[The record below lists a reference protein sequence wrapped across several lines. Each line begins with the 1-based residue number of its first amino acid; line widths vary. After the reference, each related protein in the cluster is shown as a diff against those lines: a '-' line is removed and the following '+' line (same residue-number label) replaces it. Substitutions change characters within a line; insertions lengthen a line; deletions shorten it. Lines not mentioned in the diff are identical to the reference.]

1 MKKFKKRTLVVC
13 LITALILPSLQ
24 ISLSAHAETINEDN
38 ENKTDDVMEHLQDAA
53 EQDGTLTYDEDQ
65 VIWIRGNEDLKELA
79 NNCTRDIWS
88 QDKVVILDTD
98 LDFTSEGVTLIPT
111 FGGIFLGQGHT
122 IRGFAIEGT
131 SNNIGFFRYIQETGQ
146 VWNLNIQMDAT
157 AGTGHSGIG
166 ILAGQNKG
174 LISGC
179 NVNGKM
185 NVNNDAGL
193 LVGINEVSGIIEDST
208 ANGMVSGNHRIG
220 GLVGT
225 NKGGITNCTN
235 NALVN
240 TNAKDNKI
248 DIQSLTVQE
257 ILSTENAAS
266 VTDIGGIAGSNEG
279 VILYSNNN
287 GSVGYQHVGY
297 NIGGIAGSQTGF
309 IMSCEN
315 HGRLNGRKDVGGI
328 AGQMEP
334 SSQMQYEED
343 TMEKLSREFPKLHDL
358 VTKLDN
364 DASDMSASLS
374 DQINVLLDAVAGAQN
389 AVDNIMSDISG
400 DFDNM
405 SNSLSISGL
414 NSPRP
419 VSLDF
424 LDKLPTWSPGASPT
438 ESPSTTPSTAPSTTP
453 TGTPTSTPTPTP
465 SGTTTEGNENNTGA
479 STGEGTGTGGGNVG
493 TNRIGNNEGN
503 GQTPTQN
510 PTGEQSGT
518 EDSAQA
524 SGRNSA
530 EGEKGARTAI
540 QDLRTSEEEIAYQIP
555 YRLSEPV
562 PGITETKN
570 LSQDDADPADDTN
583 NDTKGDTKDDSKGDT
598 KDDTNK
604 DPKDDTKD
612 DGDSLDNL
620 PSLPLVPTPSGGYDF
635 SSFNIWDQ
643 IDREALEK
651 EINDAQ
657 KAAYENANRAI
668 SDTESEIRNRA
679 DRAKVRVESARTSL
693 SSSFT
698 KIIDQT
704 RTLNNMAD
712 DYNQLLLDDL
722 QAINDEVQVI
732 TNIITDTDTP
742 DTDEIFMDVSDDDT
756 VKDTEGKVLS
766 CTNYGKICGDLNVG
780 GIAGTM
786 SRENNLDPEDDL
798 NLSSD
803 NATLNVRYKERIVI
817 RECYNSGK
825 VEGKKECAGG
835 IVGEMTLG
843 SIISSMNTGSIS
855 GDEDKVGGIAGE
867 SKGTIRKSSSKCAL
881 SGDNQI
887 GGIAGKG
894 KTITDCYSMI
904 EIQEGNYYLGSIAGQ
919 IDDSGTVE
927 NNYFVEGCPPG
938 IDGISLEGEA
948 QPASYDEFL
957 ELPDI
962 PDSFRSIHLTFMADD
977 SQVDRITINYGESF
991 DIARLPEVPEK
1002 DGYSGVW
1009 EDFSQ
1014 ENITFDQTIEAVYTE
1029 YITTLEANLDGTKL
1043 PKLLAEG
1050 TFDTDDSLEIKKVEL
1065 YPEDAET
1072 RAESYQVR
1080 LETSDIGKHLY
1091 RFLPDASL
1099 EMENPSIEIYRDKAF
1114 VQIDTEQDG
1123 SYLVFEC
1130 EDDAFTFTCVDRP
1143 AEPVPVALIAILAG
1157 ICLVVVFVLII
1168 GIHGRKKK
1176 KKAAR
1181 TA

>member
-13 LITALILPSLQ
+13 LIAALVLPSLRVT
-24 ISLSAHAETINEDN
+24 LSARAEAVNEDN
-38 ENKTDDVMEHLQDAA
+38 DNGTDEVMEHLQDAQ

-65 VIWIRGNEDLKELA
+65 VIWIRSNEDLKELA
-79 NNCTRDIWS
+79 KNCTLDTWS
-88 QDKVVILDTD
+88 RDKVVILDAD
-98 LDFTSEGVTLIPT
+98 LDFTSEGITLIPT

-122 IRGFAIEGT
+122 IKGFVIEGT

-179 NVNGKM
+179 SVNGTM

-208 ANGMVSGNHRIG
+208 VDGMVSGNHRIG

-225 NKGGITNCTN
+225 NKGGITGCTN

-248 DIQSLTVQE
+248 DIQSLTLEE

-279 VILYSNNN
+279 VILYSTNN

-334 SSQMQYEED
+334 SSRMEYEED
-343 TMEKLSREFPKLHDL
+343 TMEKLSREFPVLHDL
-358 VTKLDN
+358 VTKMDN
-364 DASDMSASLS
+364 DASDMSSALS
-374 DQINVLLDAVAGAQN
+374 AQIDELLNAVEGAQN
-389 AVDNIMSDISG
+389 AVNNIMSDVSSSYG
-400 DFDNM
+400 DLA
-405 SNSLSISGL
+405 NSFSITEL
-414 NSPRP
+414 KSPDP
-419 VSLDF
+419 VSLEF
-424 LDKLPTWSPGASPT
+424 MKNLPSPSISIRPTETPSPT
-438 ESPSTTPSTAPSTTP
+438 ATPTPSTPA
-453 TGTPTSTPTPTP
+453 STPTPSKNP
-465 SGTTTEGNENNTGA
+465 E
-479 STGEGTGTGGGNVG
+479 GEGSGAGETGNGGSEAGESGAGETGTGESGGTG
-493 TNRIGNNEGN
+493 SGN
-503 GQTPTQN
+503 G
-510 PTGEQSGT
+510 GESGIGGT
-518 EDSAQA
+518 EGQ
-524 SGRNSA
+524 
-530 EGEKGARTAI
+530 TI
-540 QDLRTSEEEIAYQIP
+540 TYQIP
-555 YRLSEPV
+555 HRLSEPSQNV
-562 PGITETKN
+562 PETGN
-570 LSQDDADPADDTN
+570 VTQPQENQDDN
-583 NDTKGDTKDDSKGDT
+583 N
-598 KDDTNK
+598 N
-604 DPKDDTKD
+604 
-612 DGDSLDNL
+612 NNNNNNNEF
-620 PSLPLVPTPSGGYDF
+620 PSLPAIPTPSGGYDF
-635 SSFNIWDQ
+635 PTYNFWDQ
-643 IDREALEK
+643 IDWDAVEN
-651 EINDAQ
+651 EINETQQ
-657 KAAYENANRAI
+657 KAYENANQVI
-668 SDTESEIRNRA
+668 SDAEGEVRNQA
-679 DRAKVRVESARTSL
+679 DRVRIRVESARNSL

-698 KIIDQT
+698 NILDQT
-704 RTLNNMAD
+704 RTLNHMSD

-722 QAINDEVQVI
+722 QAINDEIQVI

-742 DTDEIFMDVSDDDT
+742 ETDEIFMDVSDDDT

-766 CTNYGKICGDLNVG
+766 CTNYGKISGDLNVG

-803 NATLNVRYKERIVI
+803 NTTLNVKYKERIVI
-817 RECYNSGK
+817 RECLNSGK

-843 SIISSMNTGSIS
+843 SIISSMNTGSVS
-855 GDEDKVGGIAGE
+855 SDEDKVGGIAGE
-867 SKGTIRKSSSKCAL
+867 SMGTIRQSSAKCAL

-887 GGIAGKG
+887 GGIAGNG
-894 KTITDCYSMI
+894 KTITDCYSMV
-904 EIQEGNYYLGSIAGQ
+904 EIQDGTYYLGSIAGQ

-938 IDGISLEGEA
+938 IDGISLAGEA
-948 QPASYDEFL
+948 QPVSYDEFL
-957 ELPDI
+957 ELPDM
-962 PDSFRSIHLTFMADD
+962 PDAFRSIHLTFMADD

-991 DIARLPEVPEK
+991 DITKLPEVPQK

-1029 YITTLEANLDGTKL
+1029 YITTLEAELDGAKL

-1050 TFDTDDSLEIKKVEL
+1050 TFDTDDTLEIKKVEL

-1072 RAESYQVR
+1072 KAESYQVR

-1099 EMENPSIEIYRDKAF
+1099 EMENPSIEIYKDKTF
-1114 VQIDTEQDG
+1114 VPVETEQDG
-1123 SYLVFEC
+1123 RYLVFEC
-1130 EDDAFTFTCVDRP
+1130 EEGTFTFTCVDRP
-1143 AEPVPVALIAILAG
+1143 EEPVPVVLIAILAG
-1157 ICLVVVFVLII
+1157 VCLVVIFVLII

-1176 KKAAR
+1176 KKAV
-1181 TA
+1181 

>member
-53 EQDGTLTYDEDQ
+53 EQDGALTYDEDQ

-131 SNNIGFFRYIQETGQ
+131 SNNIGLFRYIQETGQ

-179 NVNGKM
+179 SVNGKM

-208 ANGMVSGNHRIG
+208 ANGIVSGNHRIG

-424 LDKLPTWSPGASPT
+424 LDKLPTWSPDASPT
-438 ESPSTTPSTAPSTTP
+438 ESPGTTP
-453 TGTPTSTPTPTP
+453 TPTPDATPAGTPTSTPTPTP
-465 SGTTTEGNENNTGA
+465 TPSTSTEGG
-479 STGEGTGTGGGNVG
+479 
-493 TNRIGNNEGN
+493 
-503 GQTPTQN
+503 
-510 PTGEQSGT
+510 
-518 EDSAQA
+518 
-524 SGRNSA
+524 
-530 EGEKGARTAI
+530 KGARTAI

-583 NDTKGDTKDDSKGDT
+583 NDTKGDSKGDT

-612 DGDSLDNL
+612 DGNSLDNL

-766 CTNYGKICGDLNVG
+766 CTNFGKICGDLNVG

-948 QPASYDEFL
+948 QPVSYDEFL

-1157 ICLVVVFVLII
+1157 ICLVVIFVLII

>member
-53 EQDGTLTYDEDQ
+53 EQDGALTYDEDQ

-131 SNNIGFFRYIQETGQ
+131 SNNIGLFRYIQETGQ

-179 NVNGKM
+179 SVNGKM

-266 VTDIGGIAGSNEG
+266 VTDIGGIAGSNQG

-364 DASDMSASLS
+364 DASNMSASLS

-438 ESPSTTPSTAPSTTP
+438 ESPGTTP
-453 TGTPTSTPTPTP
+453 TPTPDATPAGTPTSTPTPTP
-465 SGTTTEGNENNTGA
+465 TPSTSTEGG
-479 STGEGTGTGGGNVG
+479 
-493 TNRIGNNEGN
+493 
-503 GQTPTQN
+503 
-510 PTGEQSGT
+510 
-518 EDSAQA
+518 
-524 SGRNSA
+524 
-530 EGEKGARTAI
+530 KGARTAI

-583 NDTKGDTKDDSKGDT
+583 KDTKGDTKDDSKGDT

-604 DPKDDTKD
+604 DSKDDTKD

-948 QPASYDEFL
+948 QPVSYDEFL

>member
-13 LITALILPSLQ
+13 LITALILPSLRVT
-24 ISLSAHAETINEDN
+24 LSAHAETINEDN

-131 SNNIGFFRYIQETGQ
+131 SNNIGLFRYIQETGQ

-179 NVNGKM
+179 SVNGKM

-266 VTDIGGIAGSNEG
+266 VTDIGGIAGSNQG

-424 LDKLPTWSPGASPT
+424 LDKLPTWSPDASPT
-438 ESPSTTPSTAPSTTP
+438 ESPGTTP
-453 TGTPTSTPTPTP
+453 TPTPDATPAGTPTSTPTP
-465 SGTTTEGNENNTGA
+465 
-479 STGEGTGTGGGNVG
+479 
-493 TNRIGNNEGN
+493 
-503 GQTPTQN
+503 
-510 PTGEQSGT
+510 
-518 EDSAQA
+518 
-524 SGRNSA
+524 
-530 EGEKGARTAI
+530 EGEGARTVV
-540 QDLRTSEEEIAYQIP
+540 QDLRTSEEEITYQIP
-555 YRLSEPV
+555 HRLSGVQNTTETGTLEQGENSNQPAAQEGEGETATTTSPSSTVSPSRIPV
-562 PGITETKN
+562 PSWLAT
-570 LSQDDADPADDTN
+570 A
-583 NDTKGDTKDDSKGDT
+583 
-598 KDDTNK
+598 
-604 DPKDDTKD
+604 
-612 DGDSLDNL
+612 
-620 PSLPLVPTPSGGYDF
+620 TPSGGYDF

-881 SGDNQI
+881 SGHNQI

-948 QPASYDEFL
+948 QPVSYDEFL

-1157 ICLVVVFVLII
+1157 ICLVVIFVLII

>member
-131 SNNIGFFRYIQETGQ
+131 SNNIGLFRYIQETGQ

-179 NVNGKM
+179 SVNGKM

-266 VTDIGGIAGSNEG
+266 VTDIGGIAGSNQG

-364 DASDMSASLS
+364 DASNMSASLS

-424 LDKLPTWSPGASPT
+424 LDKLPTWSPDASPT
-438 ESPSTTPSTAPSTTP
+438 ESPGTTP
-453 TGTPTSTPTPTP
+453 TPTPDATPAGTPTSTPTP
-465 SGTTTEGNENNTGA
+465 E
-479 STGEGTGTGGGNVG
+479 GEGTGTG
-493 TNRIGNNEGN
+493 EGN
-503 GQTPTQN
+503 SQTQTQK
-510 PTGEQSGT
+510 PIGGQSGN
-518 EDSAQA
+518 EDSTKA
-524 SGRNSA
+524 SSQNSA
-530 EGEKGARTAI
+530 EGGEGARTVV
-540 QDLRTSEEEIAYQIP
+540 QDLRTSEEEITYQIP
-555 YRLSEPV
+555 HRLSGVQNTTETGTLEQGENSNQPAAQEGEGETATTTSPSSTVSPSRIPV
-562 PGITETKN
+562 PSWLAT
-570 LSQDDADPADDTN
+570 AA
-583 NDTKGDTKDDSKGDT
+583 
-598 KDDTNK
+598 
-604 DPKDDTKD
+604 
-612 DGDSLDNL
+612 
-620 PSLPLVPTPSGGYDF
+620 PSGGYDF

-948 QPASYDEFL
+948 QPVSYDEFL

-1157 ICLVVVFVLII
+1157 ICLVVIFVLII

>member
-266 VTDIGGIAGSNEG
+266 VTDIGGIAGSNQG

-364 DASDMSASLS
+364 DASNMSASLS

-438 ESPSTTPSTAPSTTP
+438 ESPGTTPTPTPSTTP

-465 SGTTTEGNENNTGA
+465 TPSTSTEGNGNNAGTSTGE
-479 STGEGTGTGGGNVG
+479 GEGTGTG
-493 TNRIGNNEGN
+493 EGN

-510 PTGEQSGT
+510 PPGGQSGT
-518 EDSAQA
+518 EDSTQA
-524 SGRNSA
+524 SGQNSA
-530 EGEKGARTAI
+530 EGGEGARTVV
-540 QDLRTSEEEIAYQIP
+540 QDLRTSEEEITYQIP
-555 YRLSEPV
+555 HRLSGVQNTTETGTLEQGENSNQPAAQEGEGETATTTSPSSTVSPSRIPV
-562 PGITETKN
+562 PSWLAT
-570 LSQDDADPADDTN
+570 A
-583 NDTKGDTKDDSKGDT
+583 
-598 KDDTNK
+598 
-604 DPKDDTKD
+604 
-612 DGDSLDNL
+612 
-620 PSLPLVPTPSGGYDF
+620 TPSGGYDF

-817 RECYNSGK
+817 RECYNSGR

-867 SKGTIRKSSSKCAL
+867 SRGTIRKSSSKCAL

-1157 ICLVVVFVLII
+1157 ICLVVIFVLII

>member
-1 MKKFKKRTLVVC
+1 MKKFKKRTLVIC
-13 LITALILPSLQ
+13 LIAALVLPSLRVT
-24 ISLSAHAETINEDN
+24 LSVHAETVDENNDN
-38 ENKTDDVMEHLQDAA
+38 GTDEVMEHLQDAQ
-53 EQDGTLTYDEDQ
+53 EQEETLAYDEDQ
-65 VIWIRGNEDLKELA
+65 VIWIRSNEDFKELA
-79 NNCTRDIWS
+79 KNCTLDTWS
-88 QDKVVILDTD
+88 RDKVVILDVD
-98 LDFTSEGVTLIPT
+98 LDFTSEGITLIPT
-111 FGGIFLGQGHT
+111 FGGTFLGQGH
-122 IRGFAIEGT
+122 IIKGFVIEGN
-131 SNNIGFFRYIQETGQ
+131 SNNIGLFRYIQETGQ

-157 AGTGHSGIG
+157 AGTGQSGMG

-179 NVNGKM
+179 SVNGTI

-193 LVGINEVSGIIEDST
+193 LVGINDVSGIIEDCT
-208 ANGMVSGNHRIG
+208 VNGMASGNHRVG

-225 NKGGITNCTN
+225 NKGGITDCTN

-248 DIQSLTVQE
+248 DIQSLTLEE

-279 VILYSNNN
+279 VILYSINN

-334 SSQMQYEED
+334 SSRMEYEED

-374 DQINVLLDAVAGAQN
+374 DQINVLLDAVEGAQN
-389 AVDNIMSDISG
+389 AVDNIMSDISS

-405 SNSLSISGL
+405 SNSLSITELS
-414 NSPRP
+414 SPKP

-424 LDKLPTWSPGASPT
+424 LDKLPTWSPSASPT
-438 ESPSTTPSTAPSTTP
+438 ESPSTTP

-465 SGTTTEGNENNTGA
+465 SGTTKEGNKNNTGA
-479 STGEGTGTGGGNVG
+479 STGEGTGTGGGNVE
-493 TNRIGNNEGN
+493 TNGNGN

-510 PTGEQSGT
+510 PTGGQSGN
-518 EDSAQA
+518 EDSTQA
-524 SGRNSA
+524 SGQNSA
-530 EGEKGARTAI
+530 EEGARTAI
-540 QDLRTSEEEIAYQIP
+540 QDLRNSEEEIAYQIP
-555 YRLSEPV
+555 YRLSEPAM
-562 PGITETKN
+562 GTTETKN

-583 NDTKGDTKDDSKGDT
+583 NDTKGDTKDDTKGDA

-612 DGDSLDNL
+612 DGDSSDDHPNL
-620 PSLPLVPTPSGGYDF
+620 PLIPTPSGGYDF

-657 KAAYENANRAI
+657 KATYENANRAI
-668 SDTESEIRNRA
+668 SDTEGEIRNRA
-679 DRAKVRVESARTSL
+679 DRAKVRVDSARISL

-698 KIIDQT
+698 KILDQT

-712 DYNQLLLDDL
+712 DHNQLLLDDL

-742 DTDEIFMDVSDDDT
+742 ETDEIFMDVSDDDT

-766 CTNYGKICGDLNVG
+766 CTNYGKISGDLNVG

-803 NATLNVRYKERIVI
+803 NTTLNVRYKERIVI
-817 RECYNSGK
+817 RECFNSGK
-825 VEGKKECAGG
+825 VEGKKECVGG

-843 SIISSMNTGSIS
+843 SIISGMNTGSVS
-855 GDEDKVGGIAGE
+855 SDEDKVGGIAGE
-867 SKGTIRKSSSKCAL
+867 SMGTIRQSSSKCAL

-887 GGIAGKG
+887 GGIAGNG
-894 KTITDCYSMI
+894 KTITDCYSMV
-904 EIQEGNYYLGSIAGQ
+904 EIQEGTYYLGSIAGQ

-927 NNYFVEGCPPG
+927 NNYFVEGCAPG
-938 IDGISLEGEA
+938 IDGISLADEA
-948 QPASYDEFL
+948 QPVSYDEFL

-991 DIARLPEVPEK
+991 DVTKLPEVPQK

-1009 EDFSQ
+1009 EEFSQ

-1029 YITTLEANLDGTKL
+1029 YITTLEADLDGAKL
-1043 PKLLAEG
+1043 PRLLAEG
-1050 TFDTDDSLEIKKVEL
+1050 TFDTDDTLEIKKVEL
-1065 YPEDAET
+1065 YPEDAQT

-1080 LETSDIGKHLY
+1080 LQTSDMGTHLY

-1099 EMENPSIEIYRDKAF
+1099 EMENPSIEVYRDKAF
-1114 VQIDTEQDG
+1114 VPVETGQDG
-1123 SYLVFEC
+1123 SYLVFEY

-1143 AEPVPVALIAILAG
+1143 TEPVPVVLIAVIAG
-1157 ICLVVVFVLII
+1157 VCLVVIFILII

-1176 KKAAR
+1176 KKAA
-1181 TA
+1181 

>member
-131 SNNIGFFRYIQETGQ
+131 SNNIGLFRYIQETGQ

-179 NVNGKM
+179 SVNGKM

-266 VTDIGGIAGSNEG
+266 VTDIGGIAGSNQG

-364 DASDMSASLS
+364 DASNMSASLS

-424 LDKLPTWSPGASPT
+424 LDKLPTWSPDASPT
-438 ESPSTTPSTAPSTTP
+438 ESPGTTP
-453 TGTPTSTPTPTP
+453 TPTPDATPAGTPTSTPTP
-465 SGTTTEGNENNTGA
+465 
-479 STGEGTGTGGGNVG
+479 
-493 TNRIGNNEGN
+493 
-503 GQTPTQN
+503 
-510 PTGEQSGT
+510 
-518 EDSAQA
+518 
-524 SGRNSA
+524 
-530 EGEKGARTAI
+530 EGEGARTVV
-540 QDLRTSEEEIAYQIP
+540 QDLRTSEEEITYQIP
-555 YRLSEPV
+555 HRLSGVQNTTETGTLEQGENSNQPAAQEGEGETATTTSPSSTVSPSRIPV
-562 PGITETKN
+562 PSWLAT
-570 LSQDDADPADDTN
+570 A
-583 NDTKGDTKDDSKGDT
+583 
-598 KDDTNK
+598 
-604 DPKDDTKD
+604 
-612 DGDSLDNL
+612 
-620 PSLPLVPTPSGGYDF
+620 TPSGGYDF

-948 QPASYDEFL
+948 QPVSYDEFL

-1157 ICLVVVFVLII
+1157 ICLVVIFVLII

>member
-13 LITALILPSLQ
+13 LIAALVLPSLRVT
-24 ISLSAHAETINEDN
+24 LSAHAETINEDN
-38 ENKTDDVMEHLQDAA
+38 ENGTDEVMEHLQDAQ
-53 EQDGTLTYDEDQ
+53 EQDETLTYDEDQ
-65 VIWIRGNEDLKELA
+65 VIRISSNEDLKELA
-79 NNCTRDIWS
+79 KNCTLDTWS
-88 QDKVVILDTD
+88 RDKVVILDAD
-98 LDFTSEGVTLIPT
+98 LDFTSEGITLIPT

-122 IRGFAIEGT
+122 IKGFVIEGT

-174 LISGC
+174 LVSGC
-179 NVNGKM
+179 SVNGTM

-208 ANGMVSGNHRIG
+208 VGGMVSGNHRIG

-225 NKGGITNCTN
+225 NKGGITGCTN

-248 DIQSLTVQE
+248 DIQSLTLEE

-279 VILYSNNN
+279 VILYSTNN

-334 SSQMQYEED
+334 SSRMEYEED
-343 TMEKLSREFPKLHDL
+343 TMEKLSREFPVLHDL
-358 VTKLDN
+358 VTKMDN
-364 DASDMSASLS
+364 DASDMSSALS
-374 DQINVLLDAVAGAQN
+374 DQINVLLDAVEGAQN
-389 AVDNIMSDISG
+389 AVDNIMSDISSDFG
-400 DFDNM
+400 DM
-405 SNSLSISGL
+405 SNSLSVTELS
-414 NSPRP
+414 SPRP

-424 LDKLPTWSPGASPT
+424 LDNIPTWSPSASPT
-438 ESPSTTPSTAPSTTP
+438 ESPSTTPSATPSTTP
-453 TGTPTSTPTPTP
+453 TETSTPTPTSDS
-465 SGTTTEGNENNTGA
+465 SGTTTGEGQNNTGTNTGNEQGEGSEPA
-479 STGEGTGTGGGNVG
+479 ATPEQNPNGGENSTGNSTEGG
-493 TNRIGNNEGN
+493 EG
-503 GQTPTQN
+503 
-510 PTGEQSGT
+510 
-518 EDSAQA
+518 AKA
-524 SGRNSA
+524 
-530 EGEKGARTAI
+530 AI
-540 QDLRTSEEEIAYQIP
+540 KDLRTSEEEITYQIP
-555 YRLSEPV
+555 RRLSEPI
-562 PGITETKN
+562 PGTTETKS
-570 LSQDDADPADDTN
+570 LSQDDADQSGVTEPADASNDDSQ
-583 NDTKGDTKDDSKGDT
+583 NDT
-598 KDDTNK
+598 
-604 DPKDDTKD
+604 KDDTKD
-612 DGDSLDNL
+612 DGDSSDNL

-657 KAAYENANRAI
+657 KAAYENANRTI
-668 SDTESEIRNRA
+668 SDTEGEIRNRA
-679 DRAKVRVESARTSL
+679 DRAKVRVDSARISL

-698 KIIDQT
+698 KILDQT

-712 DYNQLLLDDL
+712 DHNQLLLDDL

-742 DTDEIFMDVSDDDT
+742 ETDEIFMDVSDDDT

-766 CTNYGKICGDLNVG
+766 CTNYGKISGDLNVG

-803 NATLNVRYKERIVI
+803 NTTLNVRYKERIVI
-817 RECYNSGK
+817 RECFNSGK

-843 SIISSMNTGSIS
+843 SIISSMNTGSVS
-855 GDEDKVGGIAGE
+855 SDEDKVGGIAGE
-867 SKGTIRKSSSKCAL
+867 SMGTIRQSSSKCAL

-887 GGIAGKG
+887 GGIAGNG
-894 KTITDCYSMI
+894 KTITDCYSMV
-904 EIQEGNYYLGSIAGQ
+904 EIQEGTYYLGSIAGQ

-927 NNYFVEGCPPG
+927 NNYFVEGCAPG
-938 IDGISLEGEA
+938 IDGISLAGEA
-948 QPASYDEFL
+948 QPVSYDEFL

-991 DIARLPEVPEK
+991 DVTKLPEVPQK

-1009 EDFSQ
+1009 EEFSQ

-1029 YITTLEANLDGTKL
+1029 YITTLEADLDGAKL
-1043 PKLLAEG
+1043 PRLLAEG
-1050 TFDTDDSLEIKKVEL
+1050 TFDTDDTLEIKKVEL
-1065 YPEDAET
+1065 YPEDAQT

-1080 LETSDIGKHLY
+1080 LQTSDMGTHLY

-1114 VQIDTEQDG
+1114 VPVETGQDG
-1123 SYLVFEC
+1123 SYLVFEY

-1143 AEPVPVALIAILAG
+1143 TEPVPVVLIAVIAG
-1157 ICLVVVFVLII
+1157 VCLVVIFIIII

-1176 KKAAR
+1176 KKAA
-1181 TA
+1181 

>member
-13 LITALILPSLQ
+13 LIAALILPSLRVT
-24 ISLSAHAETINEDN
+24 LSAHAETINEDN
-38 ENKTDDVMEHLQDAA
+38 ENGTDEVMEHLQDASQ
-53 EQDGTLTYDEDQ
+53 QDGTLTYDEDQ
-65 VIWIRGNEDLKELA
+65 VIWIRSNEDLKELA
-79 NNCTRDIWS
+79 KNCTLDVWS
-88 QDKVVILDTD
+88 QDKVVILDAD
-98 LDFTSEGVTLIPT
+98 LDFTSEGITLIPT

-122 IRGFAIEGT
+122 IKGFVIEGT
-131 SNNIGFFRYIQETGQ
+131 SNNIGFFRYIQENGQ

-179 NVNGKM
+179 SVNGTM

-208 ANGMVSGNHRIG
+208 VDGMVSGNHRIG

-225 NKGGITNCTN
+225 NKGGITGCTN

-248 DIQSLTVQE
+248 DIQSLTVEE

-279 VILYSNNN
+279 VILYSSNN
-287 GSVGYQHVGY
+287 GNVGYQHVGY

-309 IMSCEN
+309 IMGCEN

-334 SSQMQYEED
+334 SSQMEYEED
-343 TMEKLSREFPKLHDL
+343 TMEKLSNEFPKLHDL

-374 DQINVLLDAVAGAQN
+374 DQINVLLDAVEGAQN
-389 AVDNIMSDISG
+389 AVDNIMSDISS
-400 DFDNM
+400 DFNDM
-405 SNSLSISGL
+405 SNSLSITGL
-414 NSPRP
+414 SSPRP

-424 LDKLPTWSPGASPT
+424 LDKLPTWSPSASPT
-438 ESPSTTPSTAPSTTP
+438 ESPSATPSTTPSTTP
-453 TGTPTSTPTPTP
+453 TETPTSTPTPTP
-465 SGTTTEGNENNTGA
+465 SGTTTGEDQNNTGTN
-479 STGEGTGTGGGNVG
+479 TGGSEGTGSGGGNTG
-493 TNRIGNNEGN
+493 TNESGNSEGN
-503 GQTPTQN
+503 VTPAQN
-510 PTGEQSGT
+510 PTGGQSGT
-518 EDSAQA
+518 ENSTQT
-524 SGRNSA
+524 SSNSA
-530 EGEKGARTAI
+530 EGEEGARTVI
-540 QDLRTSEEEIAYQIP
+540 RDLRTSEEEITYQVP
-555 YRLSEPV
+555 HRLSEV
-562 PGITETKN
+562 QNTTETGMLEQGEN
-570 LSQDDADPADDTN
+570 SNQPAVQEGEGETA
-583 NDTKGDTKDDSKGDT
+583 TTTS
-598 KDDTNK
+598 
-604 DPKDDTKD
+604 P
-612 DGDSLDNL
+612 S
-620 PSLPLVPTPSGGYDF
+620 PSLSPSRIPIPSWLATATPSGGYDF
-635 SSFNIWDQ
+635 PSYDIWDQ

-657 KAAYENANRAI
+657 QAAYENANRAI

-679 DRAKVRVESARTSL
+679 DRAKVRVESARNSL

-698 KIIDQT
+698 KILDQT

-722 QAINDEVQVI
+722 QAINDEIQVI

-766 CTNYGKICGDLNVG
+766 CTNYGKINGDLNVG

-803 NATLNVRYKERIVI
+803 NTTLNVKYKERIVI
-817 RECYNSGK
+817 RECLNSGK

-855 GDEDKVGGIAGE
+855 SDEDKVGGIAGE
-867 SKGTIRKSSSKCAL
+867 SMGTIRQSSAKCAL

-887 GGIAGKG
+887 GGIAGNG
-894 KTITDCYSMI
+894 KTITDCYSMV
-904 EIQEGNYYLGSIAGQ
+904 EIQDGTYYLGSIAGQ

-938 IDGISLEGEA
+938 IDGISLAGEA
-948 QPASYDEFL
+948 QPVSYDEFL

-962 PDSFRSIHLTFMADD
+962 PDAFRSIHLTFMADD

-991 DIARLPEVPEK
+991 DITKLPEVPEK

-1029 YITTLEANLDGTKL
+1029 YITTLEAELDGEKL
-1043 PKLLAEG
+1043 PKLLVEG

-1072 RAESYQVR
+1072 KAESYQVR

-1091 RFLPDASL
+1091 RFLPDDSL
-1099 EMENPSIEIYRDKAF
+1099 EMANPSIEIYKDNAF
-1114 VQIDTEQDG
+1114 VPVEMEQDG

-1130 EDDAFTFTCVDRP
+1130 EDDVFTFTCVDRP
-1143 AEPVPVALIAILAG
+1143 EAPVPIVLIAVLAG
-1157 ICLVVVFVLII
+1157 VCLVVIFVLII

-1176 KKAAR
+1176 KKAAK
-1181 TA
+1181 AA

>member
-13 LITALILPSLQ
+13 LIAALILPSLRVT
-24 ISLSAHAETINEDN
+24 LSARAEAVNEDN
-38 ENKTDDVMEHLQDAA
+38 DNGTDEVMEHLQDAQ

-65 VIWIRGNEDLKELA
+65 VIWVRSNEDLKELA
-79 NNCTRDIWS
+79 KNCTLDTWS
-88 QDKVVILDTD
+88 RDKVVILDAD
-98 LDFTSEGVTLIPT
+98 LDFTSEGITLIPT

-122 IRGFAIEGT
+122 IKGFAIEGT

-174 LISGC
+174 LVSGC
-179 NVNGKM
+179 SVNGTM

-208 ANGMVSGNHRIG
+208 VGGMVSGNHRIG

-225 NKGGITNCTN
+225 NKGGITGCTN

-248 DIQSLTVQE
+248 DIQSLTLEE

-279 VILYSNNN
+279 VILYSTNN

-334 SSQMQYEED
+334 SSRMEYEED
-343 TMEKLSREFPKLHDL
+343 TMEKLSREFPVLHDL
-358 VTKLDN
+358 VTKMDN
-364 DASDMSASLS
+364 DASDMSSALS
-374 DQINVLLDAVAGAQN
+374 DQINVLLDAVEGAQN
-389 AVDNIMSDISG
+389 AVDNIMSDISSDFG
-400 DFDNM
+400 DM
-405 SNSLSISGL
+405 SNSLSVTELS
-414 NSPRP
+414 SPRP

-424 LDKLPTWSPGASPT
+424 LDNIPTWSPSASPT
-438 ESPSTTPSTAPSTTP
+438 ESPSTTPSATPSTTP
-453 TGTPTSTPTPTP
+453 TETSTPTPTSDS
-465 SGTTTEGNENNTGA
+465 SGTTTGEGQNNTGTNTGNEQGEGSEPA
-479 STGEGTGTGGGNVG
+479 ATPEQNPNGGENSTGNSTEGG
-493 TNRIGNNEGN
+493 EG
-503 GQTPTQN
+503 
-510 PTGEQSGT
+510 
-518 EDSAQA
+518 AKA
-524 SGRNSA
+524 
-530 EGEKGARTAI
+530 AI
-540 QDLRTSEEEIAYQIP
+540 KDLRTSEEEITYQIP
-555 YRLSEPV
+555 RRLSEPI
-562 PGITETKN
+562 PGTTETKS
-570 LSQDDADPADDTN
+570 LSQDDADQSGVTEPADASNDDSQ
-583 NDTKGDTKDDSKGDT
+583 NDT
-598 KDDTNK
+598 
-604 DPKDDTKD
+604 KDDTKD
-612 DGDSLDNL
+612 DGDSSDNL

-948 QPASYDEFL
+948 QPVSYDEFL

-1157 ICLVVVFVLII
+1157 ICLVVIFVLII

>member
-131 SNNIGFFRYIQETGQ
+131 SNNIGLFRYIQETGQ

-179 NVNGKM
+179 SVNGKM

-266 VTDIGGIAGSNEG
+266 VTDIGGIAGSNQG

-438 ESPSTTPSTAPSTTP
+438 ESPGTTP
-453 TGTPTSTPTPTP
+453 TPTPDATPAGTPTSTPTP
-465 SGTTTEGNENNTGA
+465 
-479 STGEGTGTGGGNVG
+479 
-493 TNRIGNNEGN
+493 
-503 GQTPTQN
+503 
-510 PTGEQSGT
+510 
-518 EDSAQA
+518 
-524 SGRNSA
+524 
-530 EGEKGARTAI
+530 EGEGARTVV
-540 QDLRTSEEEIAYQIP
+540 QDLRTSEEEITYQIP
-555 YRLSEPV
+555 HRLSGVQNTTETGTLEQGENSNQPAAQEGEGETATTTSPSSTVSPSRIPV
-562 PGITETKN
+562 PSWLAT
-570 LSQDDADPADDTN
+570 A
-583 NDTKGDTKDDSKGDT
+583 
-598 KDDTNK
+598 
-604 DPKDDTKD
+604 
-612 DGDSLDNL
+612 
-620 PSLPLVPTPSGGYDF
+620 TPSGGYDF

-948 QPASYDEFL
+948 QPVSYDEFL

-1157 ICLVVVFVLII
+1157 ICLVVIFVLII

>member
-1 MKKFKKRTLVVC
+1 MQKRKEVQKMKKFKKRTLVVC
-13 LITALILPSLQ
+13 LIAALVLPSLRVT
-24 ISLSAHAETINEDN
+24 LSAHAETLN
-38 ENKTDDVMEHLQDAA
+38 ENNENGTDEVMEHLQDAQ
-53 EQDGTLTYDEDQ
+53 EQDETLTYDEDQ
-65 VIWIRGNEDLKELA
+65 VIWIRSNEDLKELA
-79 NNCTRDIWS
+79 KSCTLDTWS
-88 QDKVVILDTD
+88 RDKVVILDAD
-98 LDFTSEGVTLIPT
+98 LDFTSEGITLIPT
-111 FGGIFLGQGHT
+111 FGGTFLGQGHT
-122 IRGFAIEGT
+122 IKGFVIEGN
-131 SNNIGFFRYIQETGQ
+131 SNNIGLFRYIQETGQ

-179 NVNGKM
+179 SVNGTM

-193 LVGINEVSGIIEDST
+193 LAGINEVSGIIEDCT
-208 ANGMVSGNHRIG
+208 VDGMVSGNHRVG

-225 NKGGITNCTN
+225 NKGGITGCTN

-248 DIQSLTVQE
+248 DIQSLTLEE

-279 VILYSNNN
+279 VILYSINN

-334 SSQMQYEED
+334 SSRMEYEED

-374 DQINVLLDAVAGAQN
+374 DQINVLLDAVEGAQN
-389 AVDNIMSDISG
+389 AVDNIMSDISSDFG
-400 DFDNM
+400 DM
-405 SNSLSISGL
+405 SNSLSITELS
-414 NSPRP
+414 SPKP

-424 LDKLPTWSPGASPT
+424 LDKIP
-438 ESPSTTPSTAPSTTP
+438 SPSPSADKDPDKDP
-453 TGTPTSTPTPTP
+453 GKDD
-465 SGTTTEGNENNTGA
+465 GD
-479 STGEGTGTGGGNVG
+479 GTGTGGDSSTGAD
-493 TNRIGNNEGN
+493 GN
-503 GQTPTQN
+503 GQGNGLAPVEK
-510 PTGEQSGT
+510 PDGS
-518 EDSAQA
+518 S
-524 SGRNSA
+524 S
-530 EGEKGARTAI
+530 KGAENVVK
-540 QDLRTSEEEIAYQIP
+540 DLRSQPEEIIYQVP
-555 YRLSEPV
+555 HRLSEPTL
-562 PGITETKN
+562 GTTETKN
-570 LSQDDADPADDTN
+570 LSQDDADPADDTKN
-583 NDTKGDTKDDSKGDT
+583 DTKDDSKDDS
-598 KDDTNK
+598 KDNS
-604 DPKDDTKD
+604 KD
-612 DGDSLDNL
+612 DGDSSDDGPNL
-620 PSLPLVPTPSGGYDF
+620 PLIPTPSGGYDF

-657 KAAYENANRAI
+657 KATYENANRAI
-668 SDTESEIRNRA
+668 SDTEGEIRNRA
-679 DRAKVRVESARTSL
+679 DRAKVRVDSARLSL

-698 KIIDQT
+698 KILDQT

-712 DYNQLLLDDL
+712 DHNQLLLDDL

-742 DTDEIFMDVSDDDT
+742 ETDEIFMDVSDDDT

-766 CTNYGKICGDLNVG
+766 CTNYGKISGDLNVG

-803 NATLNVRYKERIVI
+803 NTTLNVRYKERIVI
-817 RECYNSGK
+817 RECFNSGK
-825 VEGKKECAGG
+825 VEGKKECVGG

-843 SIISSMNTGSIS
+843 SIISGMNTGSVS
-855 GDEDKVGGIAGE
+855 SDEDKVGGIAGE
-867 SKGTIRKSSSKCAL
+867 SMGTIRQSSSKCAL

-887 GGIAGKG
+887 GGIAGNG
-894 KTITDCYSMI
+894 KTITDCYSMV
-904 EIQEGNYYLGSIAGQ
+904 EIQEGTYYLGSIAGQ

-927 NNYFVEGCPPG
+927 NNYFVEGCAPG
-938 IDGISLEGEA
+938 IDGISLAGEA
-948 QPASYDEFL
+948 QPVSYDEFL

-991 DIARLPEVPEK
+991 DVTKLPEVPQK

-1009 EDFSQ
+1009 EEFSQ

-1029 YITTLEANLDGTKL
+1029 YITTLEADLDGAKL
-1043 PKLLAEG
+1043 PRLLAEG
-1050 TFDTDDSLEIKKVEL
+1050 TFDTDDTLEIKKVEL
-1065 YPEDAET
+1065 YPEDAQT

-1080 LETSDIGKHLY
+1080 LQTSDMGTHLY

-1099 EMENPSIEIYRDKAF
+1099 EMENPSIEVYRDKAF
-1114 VQIDTEQDG
+1114 VPVETGQDG
-1123 SYLVFEC
+1123 SYLVFEY

-1143 AEPVPVALIAILAG
+1143 TEPVPVVLIAVIAG
-1157 ICLVVVFVLII
+1157 VCLVVIFILII

-1176 KKAAR
+1176 KKAA
-1181 TA
+1181 

>member
-38 ENKTDDVMEHLQDAA
+38 EIGTDDVMEHLQDAA
-53 EQDGTLTYDEDQ
+53 EQDGALTYDEDQ

-79 NNCTRDIWS
+79 NNCTLDIWS

-131 SNNIGFFRYIQETGQ
+131 SNNIGLFRYIQETGQ

-179 NVNGKM
+179 SVNGKM

-424 LDKLPTWSPGASPT
+424 LDKLPTWSPDASPT
-438 ESPSTTPSTAPSTTP
+438 ESPGTTP
-453 TGTPTSTPTPTP
+453 TPTPDATPAGTPTSTPTPTP
-465 SGTTTEGNENNTGA
+465 TPTPSTSTEGNGNNAGTNTGE
-479 STGEGTGTGGGNVG
+479 GEGTGTG
-493 TNRIGNNEGN
+493 EGN
-503 GQTPTQN
+503 SQTQTQK
-510 PTGEQSGT
+510 PIGGQSGN
-518 EDSAQA
+518 EDSTKA
-524 SGRNSA
+524 SSQNSA
-530 EGEKGARTAI
+530 GGGEGARTVV
-540 QDLRTSEEEIAYQIP
+540 QDLRTSEEEITYQIP
-555 YRLSEPV
+555 HRLSGVQNTTETGTLEQGENSNQPAAQEGEGETATTTSPSSTVSPSRIPV
-562 PGITETKN
+562 PSWLAT
-570 LSQDDADPADDTN
+570 A
-583 NDTKGDTKDDSKGDT
+583 
-598 KDDTNK
+598 
-604 DPKDDTKD
+604 
-612 DGDSLDNL
+612 
-620 PSLPLVPTPSGGYDF
+620 TPSGGYDF

-919 IDDSGTVE
+919 IDDSGSVE

-948 QPASYDEFL
+948 QPVSYDEFL

-1157 ICLVVVFVLII
+1157 IWLVVIFVLII

>member
-53 EQDGTLTYDEDQ
+53 EQDGALTYDEDQ

-131 SNNIGFFRYIQETGQ
+131 SNNIGLFRYIQETGQ

-179 NVNGKM
+179 SVNGKM

-208 ANGMVSGNHRIG
+208 ANGIVSGNHRIG

-438 ESPSTTPSTAPSTTP
+438 ESPGTTP
-453 TGTPTSTPTPTP
+453 TPTPDATPAGTPTSTPTPST
-465 SGTTTEGNENNTGA
+465 STEGG
-479 STGEGTGTGGGNVG
+479 
-493 TNRIGNNEGN
+493 
-503 GQTPTQN
+503 
-510 PTGEQSGT
+510 
-518 EDSAQA
+518 
-524 SGRNSA
+524 
-530 EGEKGARTAI
+530 KGARTAI

-604 DPKDDTKD
+604 DSKDDTKD

-1157 ICLVVVFVLII
+1157 ICLVVIFVLII

>member
-13 LITALILPSLQ
+13 LIAALILPSLRVT
-24 ISLSAHAETINEDN
+24 LSARAEAVNEDN
-38 ENKTDDVMEHLQDAA
+38 DNGTDEVMEHLQDAQ

-65 VIWIRGNEDLKELA
+65 VIWVRSNEDLKELA
-79 NNCTRDIWS
+79 KNCTLDTWS
-88 QDKVVILDTD
+88 RDKVVILDAD
-98 LDFTSEGVTLIPT
+98 LDFTSEGITLIPT

-122 IRGFAIEGT
+122 IKGFAIEGT

-179 NVNGKM
+179 SVNGTM

-208 ANGMVSGNHRIG
+208 VDGMVSGNHRVG

-225 NKGGITNCTN
+225 NKGGITGCTN

-248 DIQSLTVQE
+248 DIQSLTLDE

-279 VILYSNNN
+279 VILYSTNN

-334 SSQMQYEED
+334 SSRMEYEED
-343 TMEKLSREFPKLHDL
+343 TMEKLSREFPVLHDL
-358 VTKLDN
+358 VTKMDN
-364 DASDMSASLS
+364 DASDMSSALS
-374 DQINVLLDAVAGAQN
+374 TQIDELLNAVEGAQN
-389 AVDNIMSDISG
+389 AVNNIMSDVSSSYG
-400 DFDNM
+400 DL
-405 SNSLSISGL
+405 SNSFSITEL
-414 NSPRP
+414 KSPDP
-419 VSLDF
+419 VSLEF
-424 LDKLPTWSPGASPT
+424 MKNLPSPSISIRPTETPSPT
-438 ESPSTTPSTAPSTTP
+438 A
-453 TGTPTSTPTPTP
+453 TPTP
-465 SGTTTEGNENNTGA
+465 STPASSPAPSKNPGETGNGGSGA
-479 STGEGTGTGGGNVG
+479 G
-493 TNRIGNNEGN
+493 
-503 GQTPTQN
+503 GQTP
-510 PTGEQSGT
+510 GENQGV
-518 EDSAQA
+518 
-524 SGRNSA
+524 R
-530 EGEKGARTAI
+530 AI
-540 QDLRTSEEEIAYQIP
+540 VYDLRDSKEEITYQIP
-555 YRLSEPV
+555 HRLSEPSQNV
-562 PGITETKN
+562 PETGN
-570 LSQDDADPADDTN
+570 VTQPQENQDDN
-583 NDTKGDTKDDSKGDT
+583 N
-598 KDDTNK
+598 N
-604 DPKDDTKD
+604 
-612 DGDSLDNL
+612 NEF
-620 PSLPLVPTPSGGYDF
+620 PSLPAIPTPSGGYDF
-635 SSFNIWDQ
+635 PTYNFWDQ
-643 IDREALEK
+643 IDWDAVEN
-651 EINDAQ
+651 EINETQQ
-657 KAAYENANRAI
+657 KAYENANRVI
-668 SDTESEIRNRA
+668 SDAEGEVRNQA
-679 DRAKVRVESARTSL
+679 DRVRIRVESARNSL

-698 KIIDQT
+698 NILDQT
-704 RTLNNMAD
+704 RTLNHMSD

-722 QAINDEVQVI
+722 QAINDEIQVI

-742 DTDEIFMDVSDDDT
+742 ETDEIFMDVSDDDT

-766 CTNYGKICGDLNVG
+766 CINYGKISGDLNVG

-803 NATLNVRYKERIVI
+803 NTTLNVRYKERIVI
-817 RECYNSGK
+817 RECINSGK

-843 SIISSMNTGSIS
+843 SIISGMNTGSVS
-855 GDEDKVGGIAGE
+855 SDEDKVGGIAGE
-867 SKGTIRKSSSKCAL
+867 SMGTIRQSSSKCAL

-887 GGIAGKG
+887 GGIAGNG
-894 KTITDCYSMI
+894 KTITDCYSMV
-904 EIQEGNYYLGSIAGQ
+904 EIQDGTYYLGSIAGQ

-938 IDGISLEGEA
+938 IDGISLAGEA
-948 QPASYDEFL
+948 QPVSYDEFL
-957 ELPDI
+957 ELPDM
-962 PDSFRSIHLTFMADD
+962 PEAFRSIHLTFMADD
-977 SQVDRITINYGESF
+977 SQVARITINYGESF
-991 DIARLPEVPEK
+991 DVTKLPEVPQK

-1029 YITTLEANLDGTKL
+1029 YITTLEADLDGAKL
-1043 PKLLAEG
+1043 SRLLAEG
-1050 TFDTDDSLEIKKVEL
+1050 TFDTDDTLEIKKVEL

-1099 EMENPSIEIYRDKAF
+1099 EMENPSIEIYKDKAF
-1114 VQIDTEQDG
+1114 VPVETEQDG
-1123 SYLVFEC
+1123 SYLVFEY
-1130 EDDAFTFTCVDRP
+1130 EDDVFTFTCVDRP
-1143 AEPVPVALIAILAG
+1143 SEPIPVALIAILAG
-1157 ICLVVVFVLII
+1157 GCLVVIFVLII
-1168 GIHGRKKK
+1168 GIHGRRKK
-1176 KKAAR
+1176 KKAV
-1181 TA
+1181 

>member
-38 ENKTDDVMEHLQDAA
+38 EIGTDDVMEHLQDAA
-53 EQDGTLTYDEDQ
+53 EQDGALTYDEDQ

-79 NNCTRDIWS
+79 NNCTLDIWS

-131 SNNIGFFRYIQETGQ
+131 SNNIGLFRYIQETGQ

-174 LISGC
+174 LVSGC
-179 NVNGKM
+179 SVNGTM

-208 ANGMVSGNHRIG
+208 VGGMVSGNHRIG

-225 NKGGITNCTN
+225 NKGGITGCTN

-248 DIQSLTVQE
+248 DIQSLTLEE

-279 VILYSNNN
+279 VILYSTNN

-334 SSQMQYEED
+334 SSRMEYEED
-343 TMEKLSREFPKLHDL
+343 TMEKLSREFPVLHDL
-358 VTKLDN
+358 VTKMDN
-364 DASDMSASLS
+364 DASDMSSALS
-374 DQINVLLDAVAGAQN
+374 DQINVLLDAVEGAQN
-389 AVDNIMSDISG
+389 AVDNIMSDISSDFG
-400 DFDNM
+400 DM
-405 SNSLSISGL
+405 SNSLSVTELS
-414 NSPRP
+414 SPRP

-424 LDKLPTWSPGASPT
+424 LDNIPTWSPSASPT
-438 ESPSTTPSTAPSTTP
+438 ESPSTTPSATPSTTP
-453 TGTPTSTPTPTP
+453 TETSTPTPTSDS
-465 SGTTTEGNENNTGA
+465 SGTTTGEGQNNTGTNTGNEQGEGSEPA
-479 STGEGTGTGGGNVG
+479 ATPEQNPNGGENSTGNSTEGG
-493 TNRIGNNEGN
+493 EG
-503 GQTPTQN
+503 
-510 PTGEQSGT
+510 
-518 EDSAQA
+518 AKA
-524 SGRNSA
+524 
-530 EGEKGARTAI
+530 AI
-540 QDLRTSEEEIAYQIP
+540 KDLRTSEEEITYQIP
-555 YRLSEPV
+555 RRLSEPI
-562 PGITETKN
+562 PGTTETKS
-570 LSQDDADPADDTN
+570 LSQDDADQSGVTEPADAS
-583 NDTKGDTKDDSKGDT
+583 NDDSQNDTKDDSK
-598 KDDTNK
+598 
-604 DPKDDTKD
+604 D
-612 DGDSLDNL
+612 DGDDSDNF
-620 PSLPLVPTPSGGYDF
+620 PSFPTIPTPSGGYDF

-657 KAAYENANRAI
+657 QAAYENANRAI

-698 KIIDQT
+698 KILDQT

-722 QAINDEVQVI
+722 QAINDEIQVI

-742 DTDEIFMDVSDDDT
+742 ETDEIFMDVSDDDT

-766 CTNYGKICGDLNVG
+766 CTNYGKISGDLNVG

-803 NATLNVRYKERIVI
+803 NTTLNVRYKERIVI
-817 RECYNSGK
+817 RECFNSGK

-843 SIISSMNTGSIS
+843 SIISSMNTGSVS
-855 GDEDKVGGIAGE
+855 SDEDKVGGIAGE
-867 SKGTIRKSSSKCAL
+867 SMGTIRQSSSKCAL

-887 GGIAGKG
+887 GGIAGNG
-894 KTITDCYSMI
+894 KTITDCYSMV
-904 EIQEGNYYLGSIAGQ
+904 EIQEGTYYLGSIAGQ

-927 NNYFVEGCPPG
+927 NNYFVEGCAPG
-938 IDGISLEGEA
+938 IDGISLAGEA
-948 QPASYDEFL
+948 QPVSYDEFL

-991 DIARLPEVPEK
+991 DVTKLPEVPQK

-1009 EDFSQ
+1009 EEFSQ

-1029 YITTLEANLDGTKL
+1029 YITTLEADLDGAKL
-1043 PKLLAEG
+1043 PRLLAEG
-1050 TFDTDDSLEIKKVEL
+1050 TFDTDDTLEIKKVEL
-1065 YPEDAET
+1065 YPEDAQT

-1080 LETSDIGKHLY
+1080 LQTSDMGTHLY

-1099 EMENPSIEIYRDKAF
+1099 EMENPSIEVYRDKAF
-1114 VQIDTEQDG
+1114 VPVETGQDG
-1123 SYLVFEC
+1123 SYLVFEY

-1143 AEPVPVALIAILAG
+1143 TEPVPVVLIAVIAG
-1157 ICLVVVFVLII
+1157 VCLVVIFILII

-1176 KKAAR
+1176 KKAA
-1181 TA
+1181 

>member
-38 ENKTDDVMEHLQDAA
+38 EIGTDDVMEHLQDAA
-53 EQDGTLTYDEDQ
+53 EQDGALTYDEDQ

-79 NNCTRDIWS
+79 NNCTLDIWS

-131 SNNIGFFRYIQETGQ
+131 SNNIGLFRYIQETGQ

-179 NVNGKM
+179 SVNGKM

-424 LDKLPTWSPGASPT
+424 LDKLPTWSPDASPT
-438 ESPSTTPSTAPSTTP
+438 ESPGTTP
-453 TGTPTSTPTPTP
+453 TPTPDATPAGTPTSTPTPTP
-465 SGTTTEGNENNTGA
+465 TPTPSTSTEGNGNNAGTNTGE
-479 STGEGTGTGGGNVG
+479 GEGTGTG
-493 TNRIGNNEGN
+493 EGN
-503 GQTPTQN
+503 SQTQTQK
-510 PTGEQSGT
+510 PIGGQSGN
-518 EDSAQA
+518 EDSTKA
-524 SGRNSA
+524 SSQNSA
-530 EGEKGARTAI
+530 EGGEGARTVV
-540 QDLRTSEEEIAYQIP
+540 QDLRTSEEEITYQIP
-555 YRLSEPV
+555 HRLSGVQNTTETGTLEQGENSNQPAAQEGEGETATTTSPSSTVSPSRIPV
-562 PGITETKN
+562 PSWLAT
-570 LSQDDADPADDTN
+570 A
-583 NDTKGDTKDDSKGDT
+583 
-598 KDDTNK
+598 
-604 DPKDDTKD
+604 
-612 DGDSLDNL
+612 
-620 PSLPLVPTPSGGYDF
+620 TPSGGYDF

-919 IDDSGTVE
+919 IDDSGSVE

-948 QPASYDEFL
+948 QPVSYDEFL

-1157 ICLVVVFVLII
+1157 IWLVVIFVLII

>member
-13 LITALILPSLQ
+13 LIAALVLPSLRVT
-24 ISLSAHAETINEDN
+24 LSAHAETINEDN
-38 ENKTDDVMEHLQDAA
+38 ENGTDEVMEHLQDAQ
-53 EQDGTLTYDEDQ
+53 EQDETLTYDEDQ
-65 VIWIRGNEDLKELA
+65 VIRISSNEDLKELA
-79 NNCTRDIWS
+79 KNCTLDTWS
-88 QDKVVILDTD
+88 RDKVVILDAD
-98 LDFTSEGVTLIPT
+98 LDFTSEGITLIPT

-122 IRGFAIEGT
+122 IKGFVIEGT

-174 LISGC
+174 LVSGC
-179 NVNGKM
+179 SVNGTM

-208 ANGMVSGNHRIG
+208 VGGMVSGNHRIG

-225 NKGGITNCTN
+225 NKGGITGCTN

-248 DIQSLTVQE
+248 DIQSLTLEE

-279 VILYSNNN
+279 VILYSTNN

-334 SSQMQYEED
+334 SSRMEYEED
-343 TMEKLSREFPKLHDL
+343 TMEKLSREFPVLHDL
-358 VTKLDN
+358 VTKMDN
-364 DASDMSASLS
+364 DASDMSSALS
-374 DQINVLLDAVAGAQN
+374 DQINVLLDAVEGAQN
-389 AVDNIMSDISG
+389 AVDNIMSDISSDFG
-400 DFDNM
+400 DM
-405 SNSLSISGL
+405 SNSLSVTELS
-414 NSPRP
+414 SPRP

-424 LDKLPTWSPGASPT
+424 LDNIPTWSPSAFPT
-438 ESPSTTPSTAPSTTP
+438 ESPSTTPSATPSTTP
-453 TGTPTSTPTPTP
+453 TETSTPTPTSDS
-465 SGTTTEGNENNTGA
+465 SGTTTGEGQNNTGTNTGNEQGEGSEPA
-479 STGEGTGTGGGNVG
+479 ATPEQNPNGGENSTGNSTEGG
-493 TNRIGNNEGN
+493 EG
-503 GQTPTQN
+503 
-510 PTGEQSGT
+510 
-518 EDSAQA
+518 AKA
-524 SGRNSA
+524 
-530 EGEKGARTAI
+530 AI
-540 QDLRTSEEEIAYQIP
+540 KDLRTSEEEITYQIP
-555 YRLSEPV
+555 RRLSEPI
-562 PGITETKN
+562 PGTTETKS
-570 LSQDDADPADDTN
+570 LSQDDADQSGVTEPADD
-583 NDTKGDTKDDSKGDT
+583 S
-598 KDDTNK
+598 
-604 DPKDDTKD
+604 KD
-612 DGDSLDNL
+612 DGDDSDNF
-620 PSLPLVPTPSGGYDF
+620 PSFPTIPTPSGGYDF

-657 KAAYENANRAI
+657 QAAYENANRAI

-698 KIIDQT
+698 KILDQT

-712 DYNQLLLDDL
+712 DHNQLLLDDL

-742 DTDEIFMDVSDDDT
+742 ETDEIFMDVSDDDT

-766 CTNYGKICGDLNVG
+766 CTNYGKISGDLNVG

-803 NATLNVRYKERIVI
+803 NTTLNVRYKERIVI
-817 RECYNSGK
+817 RECFNSGK
-825 VEGKKECAGG
+825 VEGKKECVGG

-843 SIISSMNTGSIS
+843 SIISGMNTGSVS
-855 GDEDKVGGIAGE
+855 SDEDKVGGIAGE
-867 SKGTIRKSSSKCAL
+867 SMGTIRQSSSKCAL

-887 GGIAGKG
+887 GGIAGNG
-894 KTITDCYSMI
+894 KTITDCYSMV
-904 EIQEGNYYLGSIAGQ
+904 EIQEGTYYLGSIAGQ

-938 IDGISLEGEA
+938 IDGISLVGEA
-948 QPASYDEFL
+948 QPVSYDEFL
-957 ELPDI
+957 ELPDM
-962 PDSFRSIHLTFMADD
+962 PDSFRAIHLTFMADD

-991 DIARLPEVPEK
+991 DVTKLPEVPQK

-1009 EDFSQ
+1009 EEFSQ

-1029 YITTLEANLDGTKL
+1029 YITTLEADLDGAKL
-1043 PKLLAEG
+1043 PRLLAEG
-1050 TFDTDDSLEIKKVEL
+1050 TFDTDDTLEIKKVEL
-1065 YPEDAET
+1065 YPEDAQT

-1080 LETSDIGKHLY
+1080 LQTSDMGTHLY

-1114 VQIDTEQDG
+1114 VPVETGQDG
-1123 SYLVFEC
+1123 SYLVFEY

-1143 AEPVPVALIAILAG
+1143 TEPVPVVLIAVIAG
-1157 ICLVVVFVLII
+1157 VCLVVIFIIII

-1176 KKAAR
+1176 KKAA
-1181 TA
+1181 

>member
-131 SNNIGFFRYIQETGQ
+131 SNNIGLFRYIQETGQ

-266 VTDIGGIAGSNEG
+266 VTDIGGIAGSNQG

-424 LDKLPTWSPGASPT
+424 LDKLPTWSPDASPT
-438 ESPSTTPSTAPSTTP
+438 ESPGTTP
-453 TGTPTSTPTPTP
+453 TPTPDATPAGTPTSTPTP
-465 SGTTTEGNENNTGA
+465 
-479 STGEGTGTGGGNVG
+479 
-493 TNRIGNNEGN
+493 
-503 GQTPTQN
+503 
-510 PTGEQSGT
+510 
-518 EDSAQA
+518 
-524 SGRNSA
+524 
-530 EGEKGARTAI
+530 EGEGARTVV
-540 QDLRTSEEEIAYQIP
+540 QDLRTSEEEITYQIP
-555 YRLSEPV
+555 HRLSGVQNTTETGTLEQGENSNQPAAQEGEGETATTTSPSSTVSPSRIPV
-562 PGITETKN
+562 PSWLAT
-570 LSQDDADPADDTN
+570 A
-583 NDTKGDTKDDSKGDT
+583 
-598 KDDTNK
+598 
-604 DPKDDTKD
+604 
-612 DGDSLDNL
+612 
-620 PSLPLVPTPSGGYDF
+620 TPSGGYDF

-948 QPASYDEFL
+948 QPVSYDEFL

-1157 ICLVVVFVLII
+1157 ICLVVIFVLII

>member
-13 LITALILPSLQ
+13 LIAALVLPSLRVT
-24 ISLSAHAETINEDN
+24 LSAHAEAVNEDSD
-38 ENKTDDVMEHLQDAA
+38 KGTDEVMEHLQDAQ
-53 EQDGTLTYDEDQ
+53 EQDETLTYDEDQ
-65 VIWIRGNEDLKELA
+65 VIRISSNEDLKELA
-79 NNCTRDIWS
+79 KNCTLDTWS
-88 QDKVVILDTD
+88 RDKVVILDAD
-98 LDFTSEGVTLIPT
+98 LDFTSEGITLIPT

-122 IRGFAIEGT
+122 IKGFVIEGT
-131 SNNIGFFRYIQETGQ
+131 SNNIGFFRYVQETGQ

-179 NVNGKM
+179 SVNGTM

-208 ANGMVSGNHRIG
+208 VDGMVSGNHRIG

-225 NKGGITNCTN
+225 NKGGITGCTN

-248 DIQSLTVQE
+248 DIQSLTLEE

-266 VTDIGGIAGSNEG
+266 VTDIGGITGSNEG
-279 VILYSNNN
+279 VILYSSNN
-287 GSVGYQHVGY
+287 GNVGYQHVGY

-334 SSQMQYEED
+334 SSRMEYEED
-343 TMEKLSREFPKLHDL
+343 TMEKLSREFPVLHDL
-358 VTKLDN
+358 VTKMDN
-364 DASDMSASLS
+364 DASDMSSALS
-374 DQINVLLDAVAGAQN
+374 DQINVLLDAVEGAQN
-389 AVDNIMSDISG
+389 AVDNIMSDISSDFG
-400 DFDNM
+400 DM
-405 SNSLSISGL
+405 SNSLSITELS
-414 NSPRP
+414 SPRP

-424 LDKLPTWSPGASPT
+424 LDNIPTWSPTASPT
-438 ESPSTTPSTAPSTTP
+438 ESPSTTPSATPSTTP
-453 TGTPTSTPTPTP
+453 TETPTPTP
-465 SGTTTEGNENNTGA
+465 TSDSSGTTTGEGQNNTGTTTGNEQGGDSEPA
-479 STGEGTGTGGGNVG
+479 ATPEQNPNGGENSTGNSTEGG
-493 TNRIGNNEGN
+493 
-503 GQTPTQN
+503 
-510 PTGEQSGT
+510 
-518 EDSAQA
+518 
-524 SGRNSA
+524 
-530 EGEKGARTAI
+530 KGAKAAI
-540 QDLRTSEEEIAYQIP
+540 KDLRTSEEEITYQIP
-555 YRLSEPV
+555 HRLSEPTL
-562 PGITETKN
+562 GTTETKS
-570 LSQDDADPADDTN
+570 LSQDDADQSGVTEPADASDDDSQN
-583 NDTKGDTKDDSKGDT
+583 DTKDDSK
-598 KDDTNK
+598 
-604 DPKDDTKD
+604 D
-612 DGDSLDNL
+612 DGDDSDNL
-620 PSLPLVPTPSGGYDF
+620 PSFPTIPTPSGGYDF

-657 KAAYENANRAI
+657 QAAYENANRAI

-698 KIIDQT
+698 KILDQT

-722 QAINDEVQVI
+722 QAINDEIQVI

-742 DTDEIFMDVSDDDT
+742 ETDEIFMDVSDDDT
-756 VKDTEGKVLS
+756 VKDTEGKVLN
-766 CTNYGKICGDLNVG
+766 CTNYGKISGDLNVG

-803 NATLNVRYKERIVI
+803 NTTLNVRYKERIVI
-817 RECYNSGK
+817 RECFNSGK

-843 SIISSMNTGSIS
+843 SIISSMNTGSVS
-855 GDEDKVGGIAGE
+855 SDEDKVGGIAGE
-867 SKGTIRKSSSKCAL
+867 SMGTIRQSSSKCAL

-887 GGIAGKG
+887 GGIAGNG
-894 KTITDCYSMI
+894 KTITDCYSMV
-904 EIQEGNYYLGSIAGQ
+904 EIQDGTYYLGSIAGQ

-938 IDGISLEGEA
+938 IDGISLAGEA
-948 QPASYDEFL
+948 QPISYEEFL
-957 ELPDI
+957 ELPDM
-962 PDSFRSIHLTFMADD
+962 PDAFRSIHLTFMADD
-977 SQVDRITINYGESF
+977 SQVARITINYGESF
-991 DIARLPEVPEK
+991 DVTKLPEVPQKE
-1002 DGYSGVW
+1002 GYSGVW

-1029 YITTLEANLDGTKL
+1029 YITTLEAELEGAKL

-1050 TFDTDDSLEIKKVEL
+1050 TFDTDDTLEIKQVEL

-1114 VQIDTEQDG
+1114 VPVDTEQDG

-1130 EDDAFTFTCVDRP
+1130 EENSFTFTCVDRP
-1143 AEPVPVALIAILAG
+1143 EEPVPVVLIAILAG
-1157 ICLVVVFVLII
+1157 VCLVVIFVLII

-1176 KKAAR
+1176 KKAA
-1181 TA
+1181 

>member
-1 MKKFKKRTLVVC
+1 MQVRIRIPENKIKKRKEVQKMKKFKKRTLVVC
-13 LITALILPSLQ
+13 LIAALILPSLRVT
-24 ISLSAHAETINEDN
+24 LSARAEAVNEDN
-38 ENKTDDVMEHLQDAA
+38 DNGTDEVMEHLQDAQ

-65 VIWIRGNEDLKELA
+65 VIWVRSNEDLKELA
-79 NNCTRDIWS
+79 KNCTLDTWS
-88 QDKVVILDTD
+88 RDKVVILDAD
-98 LDFTSEGVTLIPT
+98 LDFTSEGITLIPT

-122 IRGFAIEGT
+122 IKGFAIEGT

-179 NVNGKM
+179 SVNGTM

-208 ANGMVSGNHRIG
+208 VDGMVSGNHRVG

-225 NKGGITNCTN
+225 NKGGITGCTN

-248 DIQSLTVQE
+248 DIQSLTLDE

-279 VILYSNNN
+279 VILYSTNN

-334 SSQMQYEED
+334 SSRMEYEED
-343 TMEKLSREFPKLHDL
+343 TMEKLSREFPVLHDL
-358 VTKLDN
+358 VTKMDN
-364 DASDMSASLS
+364 DASDMSSALS
-374 DQINVLLDAVAGAQN
+374 TQIDELLNAVEGAQN
-389 AVDNIMSDISG
+389 AVNNIMSDVSSSYG
-400 DFDNM
+400 DL
-405 SNSLSISGL
+405 SNSFSITEL
-414 NSPRP
+414 KSPDP
-419 VSLDF
+419 VSLEF
-424 LDKLPTWSPGASPT
+424 MKNLPSPSISIRPTETPSPT
-438 ESPSTTPSTAPSTTP
+438 A
-453 TGTPTSTPTPTP
+453 TPTP
-465 SGTTTEGNENNTGA
+465 STPASSPAPSKNPGETGNGGNGSGNGGNEI
-479 STGEGTGTGGGNVG
+479 SGENQGV
-493 TNRIGNNEGN
+493 R
-503 GQTPTQN
+503 
-510 PTGEQSGT
+510 
-518 EDSAQA
+518 
-524 SGRNSA
+524 
-530 EGEKGARTAI
+530 AI
-540 QDLRTSEEEIAYQIP
+540 VYDLRDSKEEITYQIP
-555 YRLSEPV
+555 HRLSEPSQNV
-562 PGITETKN
+562 PETGN
-570 LSQDDADPADDTN
+570 VTQPQENQDDN
-583 NDTKGDTKDDSKGDT
+583 N
-598 KDDTNK
+598 N
-604 DPKDDTKD
+604 
-612 DGDSLDNL
+612 NNNNNEF
-620 PSLPLVPTPSGGYDF
+620 PSLPAIPTPSGGYDF
-635 SSFNIWDQ
+635 PTYNFWDQ
-643 IDREALEK
+643 IDWDAVEN
-651 EINDAQ
+651 EINETQQ
-657 KAAYENANRAI
+657 KAYENANRVI
-668 SDTESEIRNRA
+668 SDAEGEVRNQA
-679 DRAKVRVESARTSL
+679 DRVRIRVESARNSL

-698 KIIDQT
+698 NILDQT
-704 RTLNNMAD
+704 RTLNHMSD

-722 QAINDEVQVI
+722 QAINDEIQVI

-742 DTDEIFMDVSDDDT
+742 ETDEIFMDVSDDDT

-766 CTNYGKICGDLNVG
+766 CINYGKISGDLNVG

-803 NATLNVRYKERIVI
+803 NTTLNVRYKERIVI
-817 RECYNSGK
+817 RECINSGK

-843 SIISSMNTGSIS
+843 SIISGMNTGSVS
-855 GDEDKVGGIAGE
+855 SDEDKVGGIAGE
-867 SKGTIRKSSSKCAL
+867 SMGTIRQSSSKCAL

-887 GGIAGKG
+887 GGIAGNG
-894 KTITDCYSMI
+894 KTITDCYSMV
-904 EIQEGNYYLGSIAGQ
+904 EIQDGTYYLGSIAGQ

-938 IDGISLEGEA
+938 IDGISLAGEA
-948 QPASYDEFL
+948 QPVSYDEFL
-957 ELPDI
+957 ELPDM
-962 PDSFRSIHLTFMADD
+962 PEAFRSIHLTFMADD
-977 SQVDRITINYGESF
+977 SQVARITINYGESF
-991 DIARLPEVPEK
+991 DVTKLPEVPQK

-1029 YITTLEANLDGTKL
+1029 YITTLEADLDGAKL
-1043 PKLLAEG
+1043 SRLLAEG
-1050 TFDTDDSLEIKKVEL
+1050 TFDTDDTLEIKKVEL

-1099 EMENPSIEIYRDKAF
+1099 EMENPSIEIYKDKAF
-1114 VQIDTEQDG
+1114 VPVETEQDG
-1123 SYLVFEC
+1123 SYLVFEY
-1130 EDDAFTFTCVDRP
+1130 EDDVFTFTCVDRP
-1143 AEPVPVALIAILAG
+1143 SEPIPVALIAVLAG
-1157 ICLVVVFVLII
+1157 GCLVVIFVLII

-1176 KKAAR
+1176 KKAV
-1181 TA
+1181 

>member
-53 EQDGTLTYDEDQ
+53 EQDGALTYDEDQ

-131 SNNIGFFRYIQETGQ
+131 SNNIGLFRYIQETGQ

-179 NVNGKM
+179 SVNGKM

-208 ANGMVSGNHRIG
+208 ANGIVSGNHRIG

-266 VTDIGGIAGSNEG
+266 VTDIGGIAGSNQG

-438 ESPSTTPSTAPSTTP
+438 ESPGTTP
-453 TGTPTSTPTPTP
+453 TPTPDATPAGTPTSTPTPTP
-465 SGTTTEGNENNTGA
+465 TPSTSTEGG
-479 STGEGTGTGGGNVG
+479 
-493 TNRIGNNEGN
+493 
-503 GQTPTQN
+503 
-510 PTGEQSGT
+510 
-518 EDSAQA
+518 
-524 SGRNSA
+524 
-530 EGEKGARTAI
+530 KGARTAI

-604 DPKDDTKD
+604 DSKDDTKD

-977 SQVDRITINYGESF
+977 SQVDRITINYEESF

>member
-13 LITALILPSLQ
+13 LIAALILPSLRVT
-24 ISLSAHAETINEDN
+24 LSARAEAVNEDN
-38 ENKTDDVMEHLQDAA
+38 DNGTDEVMEHLQDAQ

-65 VIWIRGNEDLKELA
+65 VIWVRSNEDLKELA
-79 NNCTRDIWS
+79 KNCTLDTWS
-88 QDKVVILDTD
+88 RDKVVILDAD
-98 LDFTSEGVTLIPT
+98 LDFTSEGITLIPT

-122 IRGFAIEGT
+122 IKGFAIEGT

-179 NVNGKM
+179 SVNGTM

-208 ANGMVSGNHRIG
+208 VDGMVSGNHRVG

-225 NKGGITNCTN
+225 NKGGITGCTN

-248 DIQSLTVQE
+248 DIQSLTLDE

-279 VILYSNNN
+279 VILYSTNN

-334 SSQMQYEED
+334 SSRMEYEED
-343 TMEKLSREFPKLHDL
+343 TMEKLSREFPVLHDL
-358 VTKLDN
+358 VTKMDN
-364 DASDMSASLS
+364 DASDMSSALS
-374 DQINVLLDAVAGAQN
+374 TQIDELLNAVEGAQN
-389 AVDNIMSDISG
+389 AVNNIMSDVSSSYG
-400 DFDNM
+400 DL
-405 SNSLSISGL
+405 SNSFSITEL
-414 NSPRP
+414 KSPDP
-419 VSLDF
+419 VSLEF
-424 LDKLPTWSPGASPT
+424 MKNLPSPSISIRPTETPSPT
-438 ESPSTTPSTAPSTTP
+438 A
-453 TGTPTSTPTPTP
+453 TPTPTP
-465 SGTTTEGNENNTGA
+465 STPASSPAPSKNPGETGNGGSGA
-479 STGEGTGTGGGNVG
+479 GGSGAGGSETGET
-493 TNRIGNNEGN
+493 GN
-503 GQTPTQN
+503 GGSGAGGSE
-510 PTGEQSGT
+510 TGETGNGGSEAGETGNGGSEAGGLTSG
-518 EDSAQA
+518 ENQ
-524 SGRNSA
+524 GVR
-530 EGEKGARTAI
+530 AI
-540 QDLRTSEEEIAYQIP
+540 VYDLRDSKEEITYQIP
-555 YRLSEPV
+555 HRLSEPSQNV
-562 PGITETKN
+562 PETGN
-570 LSQDDADPADDTN
+570 VTQPQENQDDN
-583 NDTKGDTKDDSKGDT
+583 N
-598 KDDTNK
+598 N
-604 DPKDDTKD
+604 
-612 DGDSLDNL
+612 NNNNNEF
-620 PSLPLVPTPSGGYDF
+620 PSLPAIPTPSGGYDF
-635 SSFNIWDQ
+635 PTYNFWDQ
-643 IDREALEK
+643 IDWDAVEN
-651 EINDAQ
+651 EINETQQ
-657 KAAYENANRAI
+657 KAYENANRVI
-668 SDTESEIRNRA
+668 SDAEGEVRNQA
-679 DRAKVRVESARTSL
+679 DRVRIRVESARNSL

-698 KIIDQT
+698 NILDQT
-704 RTLNNMAD
+704 RTLNHMSD

-722 QAINDEVQVI
+722 QAINDEIQVI

-742 DTDEIFMDVSDDDT
+742 ETDEIFMDVSDDDT

-766 CTNYGKICGDLNVG
+766 CINYGKISGDLNVG

-803 NATLNVRYKERIVI
+803 NTTLNVRYKERIVI
-817 RECYNSGK
+817 RECINSGK

-843 SIISSMNTGSIS
+843 SIISGMNTGSVS
-855 GDEDKVGGIAGE
+855 SDEDKVGGIAGE
-867 SKGTIRKSSSKCAL
+867 SMGTIRQSSSKCAL

-887 GGIAGKG
+887 GGIAGNG
-894 KTITDCYSMI
+894 KTITDCYSMV
-904 EIQEGNYYLGSIAGQ
+904 EIQDGTYYLGSIAGQ

-938 IDGISLEGEA
+938 IDGISLAGEA
-948 QPASYDEFL
+948 QPVSYDEFL
-957 ELPDI
+957 ELPDM
-962 PDSFRSIHLTFMADD
+962 PEAFRSIHLTFMADD
-977 SQVDRITINYGESF
+977 SQVARITINYGESF
-991 DIARLPEVPEK
+991 DVTKLPEVPQK

-1029 YITTLEANLDGTKL
+1029 YITTLEADPDGAKL

-1050 TFDTDDSLEIKKVEL
+1050 TFDTDDTLEIKKVEL

-1099 EMENPSIEIYRDKAF
+1099 EMENPSIEIYKDKAF
-1114 VQIDTEQDG
+1114 VPVETEQDG
-1123 SYLVFEC
+1123 SYLVFEY
-1130 EDDAFTFTCVDRP
+1130 EDDVFTFTCVDRP
-1143 AEPVPVALIAILAG
+1143 SEPIPVALIAIPAG
-1157 ICLVVVFVLII
+1157 GCLVVIFVLII
-1168 GIHGRKKK
+1168 GIHGRRKK
-1176 KKAAR
+1176 KKAV
-1181 TA
+1181 

>member
-131 SNNIGFFRYIQETGQ
+131 SNNIGLFRYIQETGQ

-179 NVNGKM
+179 SVNGKM

-266 VTDIGGIAGSNEG
+266 VTDIGGIAGSNQG

-364 DASDMSASLS
+364 DASNMSASLS

-424 LDKLPTWSPGASPT
+424 LDKLPTWSPDASPT
-438 ESPSTTPSTAPSTTP
+438 ESPGTTP
-453 TGTPTSTPTPTP
+453 TPTPDATPAGTPTSTPTP
-465 SGTTTEGNENNTGA
+465 
-479 STGEGTGTGGGNVG
+479 
-493 TNRIGNNEGN
+493 
-503 GQTPTQN
+503 
-510 PTGEQSGT
+510 
-518 EDSAQA
+518 
-524 SGRNSA
+524 
-530 EGEKGARTAI
+530 EGEGARTVV
-540 QDLRTSEEEIAYQIP
+540 QDLRTSEEEITYQIP
-555 YRLSEPV
+555 HRLSGVQNTTETGTLEQGENSNQPAAQEGEGETATTTSPSSTVSPSRIPV
-562 PGITETKN
+562 PSWLAT
-570 LSQDDADPADDTN
+570 A
-583 NDTKGDTKDDSKGDT
+583 
-598 KDDTNK
+598 
-604 DPKDDTKD
+604 
-612 DGDSLDNL
+612 
-620 PSLPLVPTPSGGYDF
+620 TPSGGYDF

-1157 ICLVVVFVLII
+1157 ICLVVIFVLII

>member
-1 MKKFKKRTLVVC
+1 MKKLKKRTLVVC
-13 LITALILPSLQ
+13 LIAALILPSLRVT
-24 ISLSAHAETINEDN
+24 LSARAEAVNEDN
-38 ENKTDDVMEHLQDAA
+38 DNGTDEVMEHLQDAQ

-65 VIWIRGNEDLKELA
+65 VIWVRSNEDLKELA
-79 NNCTRDIWS
+79 KNCTLDTWS
-88 QDKVVILDTD
+88 RDKVVILDAD
-98 LDFTSEGVTLIPT
+98 LDFTSEGITLIPT

-122 IRGFAIEGT
+122 IKGFAIEGT

-179 NVNGKM
+179 SVNGTM
-185 NVNNDAGL
+185 NINNDAGL

-208 ANGMVSGNHRIG
+208 VDGLVSGNHRVG

-225 NKGGITNCTN
+225 NKGGITGCTN

-248 DIQSLTVQE
+248 DIQSLTLDE

-279 VILYSNNN
+279 VILYSTNN

-334 SSQMQYEED
+334 SSRMEYEED
-343 TMEKLSREFPKLHDL
+343 TMEKLSREFPVLHDL
-358 VTKLDN
+358 VTKMDN
-364 DASDMSASLS
+364 DASDMSSALS
-374 DQINVLLDAVAGAQN
+374 TQIDELLNAVEGAQN
-389 AVDNIMSDISG
+389 AVNNIMSDVSSSYG
-400 DFDNM
+400 DL
-405 SNSLSISGL
+405 SNSFSITEL
-414 NSPRP
+414 KSPDP
-419 VSLDF
+419 VSLEF
-424 LDKLPTWSPGASPT
+424 MKNLPSPSISIRPTETPSPT
-438 ESPSTTPSTAPSTTP
+438 A
-453 TGTPTSTPTPTP
+453 TPTP
-465 SGTTTEGNENNTGA
+465 STPASTPAPSKNPGETGNGGSETGNGGNGSGNGGNEI
-479 STGEGTGTGGGNVG
+479 SGENQGV
-493 TNRIGNNEGN
+493 R
-503 GQTPTQN
+503 
-510 PTGEQSGT
+510 
-518 EDSAQA
+518 
-524 SGRNSA
+524 
-530 EGEKGARTAI
+530 AI
-540 QDLRTSEEEIAYQIP
+540 VYDLRDSKEEITYQIP
-555 YRLSEPV
+555 HRLSEPSQNV
-562 PGITETKN
+562 PETGN
-570 LSQDDADPADDTN
+570 VTQPQENQDDN
-583 NDTKGDTKDDSKGDT
+583 N
-598 KDDTNK
+598 N
-604 DPKDDTKD
+604 
-612 DGDSLDNL
+612 NNNNNEF
-620 PSLPLVPTPSGGYDF
+620 PSLPAIPTPSGGYDF
-635 SSFNIWDQ
+635 PTYNFWDQ
-643 IDREALEK
+643 IDWDAVEN
-651 EINDAQ
+651 EINETQQ
-657 KAAYENANRAI
+657 KAYENANRVI
-668 SDTESEIRNRA
+668 SDAEGEVRNQA
-679 DRAKVRVESARTSL
+679 DRVRIRVESARNSL

-698 KIIDQT
+698 NILDQT
-704 RTLNNMAD
+704 RTLNHMSD

-722 QAINDEVQVI
+722 QAINDEIQVI

-742 DTDEIFMDVSDDDT
+742 ETDEIFMDVSDDDT

-766 CTNYGKICGDLNVG
+766 CINYGKISGDLNVG

-803 NATLNVRYKERIVI
+803 NTTLNVRYKERIVI
-817 RECYNSGK
+817 RECINSGK

-843 SIISSMNTGSIS
+843 SIISGMNTGSVS
-855 GDEDKVGGIAGE
+855 SDEDKVGGIAGE
-867 SKGTIRKSSSKCAL
+867 SMGTIRQSSSKCAL

-887 GGIAGKG
+887 GGIAGNG
-894 KTITDCYSMI
+894 KTITDCYSMV
-904 EIQEGNYYLGSIAGQ
+904 EIQDGTYYLGSIAGQ

-938 IDGISLEGEA
+938 IDGISLAGEA
-948 QPASYDEFL
+948 QPVSYDEFL
-957 ELPDI
+957 ELPDM
-962 PDSFRSIHLTFMADD
+962 PEAFRSIHLTFMADD
-977 SQVDRITINYGESF
+977 SQVARITINYGESF
-991 DIARLPEVPEK
+991 DVTKLPEVPQK

-1029 YITTLEANLDGTKL
+1029 YITTLEADPDGAKL
-1043 PKLLAEG
+1043 SRLLAEG
-1050 TFDTDDSLEIKKVEL
+1050 TFDTDDTLEIKKVEL

-1099 EMENPSIEIYRDKAF
+1099 EMENPSIEIYKDKAF
-1114 VQIDTEQDG
+1114 VPVETEQDG
-1123 SYLVFEC
+1123 SYLVFEY
-1130 EDDAFTFTCVDRP
+1130 EDDVFTFTCVDRP
-1143 AEPVPVALIAILAG
+1143 SEPIPVALIAILAG
-1157 ICLVVVFVLII
+1157 GCLVVIFVLII
-1168 GIHGRKKK
+1168 GIHGRRKK
-1176 KKAAR
+1176 KKAV
-1181 TA
+1181 

>member
-13 LITALILPSLQ
+13 LIAALVLPSLRVT
-24 ISLSAHAETINEDN
+24 LSAHAETINEDN
-38 ENKTDDVMEHLQDAA
+38 ENGTDEVMEHLQDAQ
-53 EQDGTLTYDEDQ
+53 EQDETLTYDEDQ
-65 VIWIRGNEDLKELA
+65 VIRISSNEDLKELA
-79 NNCTRDIWS
+79 KNCTLDTWS
-88 QDKVVILDTD
+88 RDKVVILDAD
-98 LDFTSEGVTLIPT
+98 LDFTSEGITLIPT

-122 IRGFAIEGT
+122 IKGFVIEGT

-179 NVNGKM
+179 SVNGTM

-208 ANGMVSGNHRIG
+208 VGGMVSGNHRIG

-225 NKGGITNCTN
+225 NKGGITGCTN

-248 DIQSLTVQE
+248 DIQSLTLEE

-279 VILYSNNN
+279 VILYSTNN

-334 SSQMQYEED
+334 SSRMEYEED
-343 TMEKLSREFPKLHDL
+343 TMEKLSREFPVLHDL
-358 VTKLDN
+358 VTKMDN
-364 DASDMSASLS
+364 DASDMSSALS
-374 DQINVLLDAVAGAQN
+374 DQINVLLDAVEGAQN
-389 AVDNIMSDISG
+389 AVDNIMSDISSDFG
-400 DFDNM
+400 DM
-405 SNSLSISGL
+405 SNSLSVTELS
-414 NSPRP
+414 SPRP

-424 LDKLPTWSPGASPT
+424 LDNIPTWSPSASPT
-438 ESPSTTPSTAPSTTP
+438 ESPSTTPSATPSTTP
-453 TGTPTSTPTPTP
+453 TETSTPTPTSDS
-465 SGTTTEGNENNTGA
+465 SGTTTGEGQNNTGTNTGNEQGEGSEPA
-479 STGEGTGTGGGNVG
+479 ATPEQNPNGGENSTGNSTEGG
-493 TNRIGNNEGN
+493 EG
-503 GQTPTQN
+503 
-510 PTGEQSGT
+510 
-518 EDSAQA
+518 AKA
-524 SGRNSA
+524 
-530 EGEKGARTAI
+530 AI
-540 QDLRTSEEEIAYQIP
+540 KDLRTSEEEITYQIP
-555 YRLSEPV
+555 RRLSEPI
-562 PGITETKN
+562 PGTTETKS
-570 LSQDDADPADDTN
+570 LSQDDADQSGVTEPADASNDDSQ
-583 NDTKGDTKDDSKGDT
+583 NDT
-598 KDDTNK
+598 
-604 DPKDDTKD
+604 KDDTKD
-612 DGDSLDNL
+612 DGDSSDNL

-657 KAAYENANRAI
+657 QAAYENANRAI

-698 KIIDQT
+698 KILDQT

-712 DYNQLLLDDL
+712 DHNQLLLDDL

-742 DTDEIFMDVSDDDT
+742 ETDEIFMDVSDDDT

-766 CTNYGKICGDLNVG
+766 CTNYGKISGDLNVG

-803 NATLNVRYKERIVI
+803 NTTLNVRYKERIVI
-817 RECYNSGK
+817 RECFNSGK
-825 VEGKKECAGG
+825 VEGKKECVGG

-843 SIISSMNTGSIS
+843 SIISGMNTGSVS
-855 GDEDKVGGIAGE
+855 SDEDKVGGIAGE
-867 SKGTIRKSSSKCAL
+867 SMGTIRQSSSKCAL

-887 GGIAGKG
+887 GGIAGNG
-894 KTITDCYSMI
+894 KTITDCYSMV
-904 EIQEGNYYLGSIAGQ
+904 EIQDGTYYLGSIAGQ

-938 IDGISLEGEA
+938 IDGISLVGEA
-948 QPASYDEFL
+948 QPVSYDEFL
-957 ELPDI
+957 ELPDM
-962 PDSFRSIHLTFMADD
+962 PDSFRAIHLTFMADD

-991 DIARLPEVPEK
+991 DVTKLPEVPQK

-1009 EDFSQ
+1009 EEFSQ

-1029 YITTLEANLDGTKL
+1029 YITTLEADLDGAKL
-1043 PKLLAEG
+1043 PRLLAEG
-1050 TFDTDDSLEIKKVEL
+1050 TFDTDDTLEIKKVEL
-1065 YPEDAET
+1065 YPEDAQT

-1080 LETSDIGKHLY
+1080 LQTSDMGTHLY

-1114 VQIDTEQDG
+1114 VPVETEQDG

-1130 EDDAFTFTCVDRP
+1130 EEDSFTFTCVDRP
-1143 AEPVPVALIAILAG
+1143 EEPVPVALIAILAG
-1157 ICLVVVFVLII
+1157 VCLVVIFVLII

-1176 KKAAR
+1176 AA
-1181 TA
+1181 

>member
-13 LITALILPSLQ
+13 LIAALILPSLRVT
-24 ISLSAHAETINEDN
+24 LSARAEAVNEDN
-38 ENKTDDVMEHLQDAA
+38 DNGTDEVMEHLQDAQ

-65 VIWIRGNEDLKELA
+65 VIWVRSNEDLKELA
-79 NNCTRDIWS
+79 KNCTLDTWS
-88 QDKVVILDTD
+88 RDKVVILDAD
-98 LDFTSEGVTLIPT
+98 LDFTSEGITLIPT

-122 IRGFAIEGT
+122 IKGFAIEGT

-179 NVNGKM
+179 SVNGTM

-208 ANGMVSGNHRIG
+208 VDGMVSGNHRVG

-225 NKGGITNCTN
+225 NKGGITGCTN

-248 DIQSLTVQE
+248 DIQSLTLDE

-279 VILYSNNN
+279 VILYSTNN

-334 SSQMQYEED
+334 SSRMEYEED
-343 TMEKLSREFPKLHDL
+343 TMEKLSREFPVLHDL
-358 VTKLDN
+358 VTKMDN
-364 DASDMSASLS
+364 DASDMSSALS
-374 DQINVLLDAVAGAQN
+374 TQIDELLNAVEGAQN
-389 AVDNIMSDISG
+389 AVNNIMSDVSSSYG
-400 DFDNM
+400 DL
-405 SNSLSISGL
+405 SNSFSITEL
-414 NSPRP
+414 KSPDP
-419 VSLDF
+419 VSLEF
-424 LDKLPTWSPGASPT
+424 MKNLPSPSISIRPTETPSPT
-438 ESPSTTPSTAPSTTP
+438 A
-453 TGTPTSTPTPTP
+453 TPTPTP
-465 SGTTTEGNENNTGA
+465 STPASSPAPSKNPGETGNGGTEGQT
-479 STGEGTGTGGGNVG
+479 SGEDQGV
-493 TNRIGNNEGN
+493 R
-503 GQTPTQN
+503 
-510 PTGEQSGT
+510 
-518 EDSAQA
+518 
-524 SGRNSA
+524 
-530 EGEKGARTAI
+530 AI
-540 QDLRTSEEEIAYQIP
+540 VYDLRDSKEEITYQIP
-555 YRLSEPV
+555 HRLSEPSQNV
-562 PGITETKN
+562 PETGN
-570 LSQDDADPADDTN
+570 VTQPQENQDDN
-583 NDTKGDTKDDSKGDT
+583 N
-598 KDDTNK
+598 N
-604 DPKDDTKD
+604 
-612 DGDSLDNL
+612 NNNNNEF
-620 PSLPLVPTPSGGYDF
+620 PSLPAIPTPSGGYDF
-635 SSFNIWDQ
+635 PTYNFWDQ
-643 IDREALEK
+643 IDWDAVEN
-651 EINDAQ
+651 EINETQQ
-657 KAAYENANRAI
+657 KAYENANRVI
-668 SDTESEIRNRA
+668 SDAEGEVRNQA
-679 DRAKVRVESARTSL
+679 DRVRIRVESARNSL

-698 KIIDQT
+698 NILDQT
-704 RTLNNMAD
+704 RTLNHMSD

-722 QAINDEVQVI
+722 QAINDEIQVI

-742 DTDEIFMDVSDDDT
+742 ETDEIFMDVSDDDT

-766 CTNYGKICGDLNVG
+766 CINYGKISGDLNVG

-803 NATLNVRYKERIVI
+803 NTTLNVRYKERIVI
-817 RECYNSGK
+817 RECINSGK

-843 SIISSMNTGSIS
+843 SIISGMNTGSVS
-855 GDEDKVGGIAGE
+855 SDEDKVGGIAGE
-867 SKGTIRKSSSKCAL
+867 SMGTIRQSSSKCAL

-887 GGIAGKG
+887 GGIAGNG
-894 KTITDCYSMI
+894 KTITDCYSMV
-904 EIQEGNYYLGSIAGQ
+904 EIQDGTYYLGSIAGQ

-938 IDGISLEGEA
+938 IDGISLAGEA
-948 QPASYDEFL
+948 QPVSYDEFL
-957 ELPDI
+957 ELPDM
-962 PDSFRSIHLTFMADD
+962 PEAFRSIHLTFMADD
-977 SQVDRITINYGESF
+977 SQVARITINYGESF
-991 DIARLPEVPEK
+991 DVTKLPEVPQK

-1029 YITTLEANLDGTKL
+1029 YITTLEADPDGAKL

-1050 TFDTDDSLEIKKVEL
+1050 TFDTDDTLEIKKVEL

-1099 EMENPSIEIYRDKAF
+1099 EMENPSIEIYKDKAF
-1114 VQIDTEQDG
+1114 VPVETEQDG
-1123 SYLVFEC
+1123 SYLVFEY

-1143 AEPVPVALIAILAG
+1143 SEPIPVALIAILAG
-1157 ICLVVVFVLII
+1157 GCLVVIFVLII
-1168 GIHGRKKK
+1168 GIHGRRKK
-1176 KKAAR
+1176 KKAV
-1181 TA
+1181 

>member
-131 SNNIGFFRYIQETGQ
+131 SNNIGLFRYIQETGQ

-179 NVNGKM
+179 SVNGKM

-266 VTDIGGIAGSNEG
+266 VTDIGGIAGSNQG

-364 DASDMSASLS
+364 DASNMSASLS

-424 LDKLPTWSPGASPT
+424 LDKLPTWSPDASPT
-438 ESPSTTPSTAPSTTP
+438 ESPGTTP
-453 TGTPTSTPTPTP
+453 TPTPDATPAGTPTSTPTP
-465 SGTTTEGNENNTGA
+465 E
-479 STGEGTGTGGGNVG
+479 GEGTGTG
-493 TNRIGNNEGN
+493 EGN
-503 GQTPTQN
+503 SQTQTQK
-510 PTGEQSGT
+510 PIGGQSGN
-518 EDSAQA
+518 EDSTKA
-524 SGRNSA
+524 SSQNSA
-530 EGEKGARTAI
+530 EGGEGARTVV
-540 QDLRTSEEEIAYQIP
+540 QDLRTSEEEITYQIP
-555 YRLSEPV
+555 HRLSGVQNTTETGTLEQGENSNQPAAQEGEGETATTTSPSSTVSPSRIPV
-562 PGITETKN
+562 PSWLAT
-570 LSQDDADPADDTN
+570 AA
-583 NDTKGDTKDDSKGDT
+583 
-598 KDDTNK
+598 
-604 DPKDDTKD
+604 
-612 DGDSLDNL
+612 
-620 PSLPLVPTPSGGYDF
+620 PSGGYDF

-948 QPASYDEFL
+948 QPVSYDEFL

-1065 YPEDAET
+1065 YQEDAET

-1157 ICLVVVFVLII
+1157 ICLVVIFVLII

>member
-13 LITALILPSLQ
+13 LITALILPSLRVT
-24 ISLSAHAETINEDN
+24 LSAHAETINEDN

-131 SNNIGFFRYIQETGQ
+131 SNNIGLFRYIQETGQ

-438 ESPSTTPSTAPSTTP
+438 ESPSTTPSTTP

-465 SGTTTEGNENNTGA
+465 TPTPSTSTGGNGNNAGT
-479 STGEGTGTGGGNVG
+479 STGEG
-493 TNRIGNNEGN
+493 E
-503 GQTPTQN
+503 
-510 PTGEQSGT
+510 
-518 EDSAQA
+518 
-524 SGRNSA
+524 
-530 EGEKGARTAI
+530 GARTAI

-583 NDTKGDTKDDSKGDT
+583 KDTKGDTKDDSKGDT

-604 DPKDDTKD
+604 DPKDDTKDDTKD

-948 QPASYDEFL
+948 QPVSYDEFL
-957 ELPDI
+957 EIPDI

-1050 TFDTDDSLEIKKVEL
+1050 TFDTDDFLEIKKVEL

-1157 ICLVVVFVLII
+1157 ICLVVIFVLII

>member
-13 LITALILPSLQ
+13 LITALIFPSLQ

-38 ENKTDDVMEHLQDAA
+38 EIGTDDVMEHLQDAA

-131 SNNIGFFRYIQETGQ
+131 SNNIGLFRYIQETGQ

-179 NVNGKM
+179 SVNGKM

-438 ESPSTTPSTAPSTTP
+438 ESPSTTP

-465 SGTTTEGNENNTGA
+465 SGTTTKGNENNTGA
-479 STGEGTGTGGGNVG
+479 STGKGTGTGGGNS
-493 TNRIGNNEGN
+493 
-503 GQTPTQN
+503 QTPTQN
-510 PTGEQSGT
+510 PTGRQSGT
-518 EDSAQA
+518 EDSTQA
-524 SGRNSA
+524 SGQNSA
-530 EGEKGARTAI
+530 EGGEGARTAI
-540 QDLRTSEEEIAYQIP
+540 QDLRTSEEEITYQIP
-555 YRLSEPV
+555 HRLSGVQNTTETGTLEQGENSNQPAAQEGEGETATTTSPPSTVSPSRIPV
-562 PGITETKN
+562 PSWLAT
-570 LSQDDADPADDTN
+570 A
-583 NDTKGDTKDDSKGDT
+583 
-598 KDDTNK
+598 
-604 DPKDDTKD
+604 
-612 DGDSLDNL
+612 
-620 PSLPLVPTPSGGYDF
+620 TPSGGYDF

-948 QPASYDEFL
+948 QPVSYDEFL

-1157 ICLVVVFVLII
+1157 ICLVVIFVLII

>member
-1 MKKFKKRTLVVC
+1 MKKFKKRTLVIC
-13 LITALILPSLQ
+13 LIAALVLPSLRVT
-24 ISLSAHAETINEDN
+24 LSVHAETVDENNDN
-38 ENKTDDVMEHLQDAA
+38 GTDEVMEHLQDAQ
-53 EQDGTLTYDEDQ
+53 EQEETLAYDEDQ
-65 VIWIRGNEDLKELA
+65 VIWIRSNEDFKELA
-79 NNCTRDIWS
+79 KNCTLDTWS
-88 QDKVVILDTD
+88 RDKVVILDVD
-98 LDFTSEGVTLIPT
+98 LDFTSEGITLIPT
-111 FGGIFLGQGHT
+111 FGGTFLGQGH
-122 IRGFAIEGT
+122 IIKGFVIEGN
-131 SNNIGFFRYIQETGQ
+131 SNNIGLFRYIQETGQ

-157 AGTGHSGIG
+157 AGTGQSGMG

-179 NVNGKM
+179 SVNGTI

-193 LVGINEVSGIIEDST
+193 LVGINDVSGIIEDCT
-208 ANGMVSGNHRIG
+208 VNGMASGNHRVG

-225 NKGGITNCTN
+225 NKGGITDCTN

-248 DIQSLTVQE
+248 DIQSLTLEE

-279 VILYSNNN
+279 VILYSINN

-334 SSQMQYEED
+334 SSRMEYEED

-405 SNSLSISGL
+405 SNSLSITELS
-414 NSPRP
+414 SPKP

-424 LDKLPTWSPGASPT
+424 LDKIP
-438 ESPSTTPSTAPSTTP
+438 SPSPSADKDPDKDP
-453 TGTPTSTPTPTP
+453 GKDD
-465 SGTTTEGNENNTGA
+465 GD
-479 STGEGTGTGGGNVG
+479 GTGTGGDSSTG
-493 TNRIGNNEGN
+493 TGGDSSTGTGGDSSTGTGGDSSTGTGGDSSTGTGGDSSTGTGGDSSTGTDGN
-503 GQTPTQN
+503 GQGNGLAPVEK
-510 PTGEQSGT
+510 PDGS
-518 EDSAQA
+518 S
-524 SGRNSA
+524 S
-530 EGEKGARTAI
+530 KGAENVVK
-540 QDLRTSEEEIAYQIP
+540 DLRSQPEEIIYQVP
-555 YRLSEPV
+555 HRLSEPTL
-562 PGITETKN
+562 GTTETKN

-583 NDTKGDTKDDSKGDT
+583 NDTKGDTKDDTKGDA

-612 DGDSLDNL
+612 DGDSSDDGPNL
-620 PSLPLVPTPSGGYDF
+620 PLIPTPSGGYDF

-657 KAAYENANRAI
+657 KATYENANRAI
-668 SDTESEIRNRA
+668 SDTEGEIRNRA
-679 DRAKVRVESARTSL
+679 DRAKVRVDSARLSL

-698 KIIDQT
+698 KILDQT

-712 DYNQLLLDDL
+712 DHNQLLLDDL

-742 DTDEIFMDVSDDDT
+742 ETDEIFMDVSDDDT

-766 CTNYGKICGDLNVG
+766 CTNYGKISGDLNVG

-803 NATLNVRYKERIVI
+803 NTTLNVRYKERIVI
-817 RECYNSGK
+817 RECFNSGK
-825 VEGKKECAGG
+825 VEGKKECVGG

-843 SIISSMNTGSIS
+843 SIISGMNTGSVS
-855 GDEDKVGGIAGE
+855 SDEDKVGGIAGE
-867 SKGTIRKSSSKCAL
+867 SMGTIRQSSSKCAL

-887 GGIAGKG
+887 GGIAGNG
-894 KTITDCYSMI
+894 KTITDCYSMV
-904 EIQEGNYYLGSIAGQ
+904 EIQEGTYYLGSIAGQ

-927 NNYFVEGCPPG
+927 NNYFVEGCAPG
-938 IDGISLEGEA
+938 IDGISLAGEA
-948 QPASYDEFL
+948 QPVSYDEFL

-991 DIARLPEVPEK
+991 DVTKLPEVPQK
-1002 DGYSGVW
+1002 DGYSGAW
-1009 EDFSQ
+1009 EEFSR

-1029 YITTLEANLDGTKL
+1029 YITTLEADLDGAKL
-1043 PKLLAEG
+1043 PRLLAEG
-1050 TFDTDDSLEIKKVEL
+1050 TFDTDDTLEIKKVEL
-1065 YPEDAET
+1065 YPEDAQT

-1080 LETSDIGKHLY
+1080 LQTSDMGTHLY

-1099 EMENPSIEIYRDKAF
+1099 EMENPSIEVYRDKAF
-1114 VQIDTEQDG
+1114 VPVETGQDG
-1123 SYLVFEC
+1123 SYLVFEY

-1143 AEPVPVALIAILAG
+1143 TEPVPVVLIAVIAG
-1157 ICLVVVFVLII
+1157 VCLVVIFILII

-1176 KKAAR
+1176 AA
-1181 TA
+1181 

>member
-38 ENKTDDVMEHLQDAA
+38 EIGTDDVMEHLQDAA

-88 QDKVVILDTD
+88 RDKVVILDTD

-131 SNNIGFFRYIQETGQ
+131 SNNIGLFRYIQETGQ
-146 VWNLNIQMDAT
+146 VWNLNIRMDAT

-179 NVNGKM
+179 SVNGKM

-208 ANGMVSGNHRIG
+208 ANGIVSGNHRIG

-438 ESPSTTPSTAPSTTP
+438 ESPGTTP
-453 TGTPTSTPTPTP
+453 TPTPDATPAGTPTSTPTPTP
-465 SGTTTEGNENNTGA
+465 TPSTSTEGG
-479 STGEGTGTGGGNVG
+479 
-493 TNRIGNNEGN
+493 
-503 GQTPTQN
+503 
-510 PTGEQSGT
+510 
-518 EDSAQA
+518 
-524 SGRNSA
+524 
-530 EGEKGARTAI
+530 KGARTAI

-604 DPKDDTKD
+604 DSKDDTKD

>member
-1 MKKFKKRTLVVC
+1 MQENKIQKRKEVQKMKKFKKRTLVIC
-13 LITALILPSLQ
+13 LIAALVLPSLRVT
-24 ISLSAHAETINEDN
+24 LSVHAETVDENNDN
-38 ENKTDDVMEHLQDAA
+38 GTDEVMEHLQDAQ
-53 EQDGTLTYDEDQ
+53 EQEETLAYDEDQ
-65 VIWIRGNEDLKELA
+65 VIWIRSNEDFKELA
-79 NNCTRDIWS
+79 KNCTLDTWS
-88 QDKVVILDTD
+88 RDKVVILDVD
-98 LDFTSEGVTLIPT
+98 LDFTSEGITLIPT
-111 FGGIFLGQGHT
+111 FGGTFLGQGH
-122 IRGFAIEGT
+122 IIKGFVIEGN
-131 SNNIGFFRYIQETGQ
+131 SNNIGLFRYIQETGQ

-157 AGTGHSGIG
+157 AGTGQSGMG

-179 NVNGKM
+179 SVNGTINVND
-185 NVNNDAGL
+185 DAGL
-193 LVGINEVSGIIEDST
+193 LVGINDVSGIIEDCT
-208 ANGMVSGNHRIG
+208 VNGMASGNHRVG

-225 NKGGITNCTN
+225 NKGGITDCTN

-248 DIQSLTVQE
+248 DIQSLTLEE

-279 VILYSNNN
+279 VILYSINN

-334 SSQMQYEED
+334 SSRMEYEED

-405 SNSLSISGL
+405 SNSLSITELS
-414 NSPRP
+414 SPKP

-424 LDKLPTWSPGASPT
+424 LDKLPTWSPSASPT
-438 ESPSTTPSTAPSTTP
+438 ESPSTTP

-465 SGTTTEGNENNTGA
+465 SGTTTEGNKNNTGA
-479 STGEGTGTGGGNVG
+479 STGEGTGTGGGNAE
-493 TNRIGNNEGN
+493 TNGNGN

-510 PTGEQSGT
+510 PTGGQSGN
-518 EDSAQA
+518 EDSTQA
-524 SGRNSA
+524 SGQNSA
-530 EGEKGARTAI
+530 EEGARTAI
-540 QDLRTSEEEIAYQIP
+540 QDLRNSEEEIAYQVP
-555 YRLSEPV
+555 HRLSEPTL
-562 PGITETKN
+562 GTTETKN
-570 LSQDDADPADDTN
+570 LSQDD
-583 NDTKGDTKDDSKGDT
+583 GDSS
-598 KDDTNK
+598 
-604 DPKDDTKD
+604 D
-612 DGDSLDNL
+612 DGPNL
-620 PSLPLVPTPSGGYDF
+620 PLIPTPSGGYDF

-657 KAAYENANRAI
+657 KATYENANRAI
-668 SDTESEIRNRA
+668 SDTEGEIRNRA
-679 DRAKVRVESARTSL
+679 DRAKVRVDSARISL

-698 KIIDQT
+698 KILDQT

-712 DYNQLLLDDL
+712 DHNQLLLDDL

-742 DTDEIFMDVSDDDT
+742 ETDEIFMDVSDDDT

-766 CTNYGKICGDLNVG
+766 CTNYGKISGDLNVG

-803 NATLNVRYKERIVI
+803 NTTLNVRYKERIVI
-817 RECYNSGK
+817 RECFNSGK
-825 VEGKKECAGG
+825 VEGKKECVGG

-843 SIISSMNTGSIS
+843 SIISGMNTGSVS
-855 GDEDKVGGIAGE
+855 SDEDKVGGIAGE
-867 SKGTIRKSSSKCAL
+867 SMGTIRQSSSKCAL

-887 GGIAGKG
+887 GGIAGNG
-894 KTITDCYSMI
+894 KTITDCYSMV
-904 EIQEGNYYLGSIAGQ
+904 EIQEGTYYLGSIAGQ

-927 NNYFVEGCPPG
+927 NNYFVEGCAPG
-938 IDGISLEGEA
+938 IDGISLAGEA
-948 QPASYDEFL
+948 QPVSYDEFL

-991 DIARLPEVPEK
+991 DVTKLPEVPQK

-1009 EDFSQ
+1009 EEFSQ

-1029 YITTLEANLDGTKL
+1029 YITTLEADLDGAKL
-1043 PKLLAEG
+1043 PRLLAEG
-1050 TFDTDDSLEIKKVEL
+1050 TFDTDDTLEIKKVEL
-1065 YPEDAET
+1065 YPEDAQT

-1080 LETSDIGKHLY
+1080 LQTSDMGTHLY

-1099 EMENPSIEIYRDKAF
+1099 EMENPSIEVYRDKAF
-1114 VQIDTEQDG
+1114 VPVETGQDG
-1123 SYLVFEC
+1123 SYLVFEY

-1143 AEPVPVALIAILAG
+1143 TEPVPVVLIAVIAG
-1157 ICLVVVFVLII
+1157 VCLVVIFILII

-1176 KKAAR
+1176 KKAA
-1181 TA
+1181 

>member
-13 LITALILPSLQ
+13 LIAALVLPSLRVT
-24 ISLSAHAETINEDN
+24 LSAHAETINEDN
-38 ENKTDDVMEHLQDAA
+38 ENGTDEVMEHLQDAQ
-53 EQDGTLTYDEDQ
+53 EQDETLTYDEDQ
-65 VIWIRGNEDLKELA
+65 VIRISSNEDLKELA
-79 NNCTRDIWS
+79 KNCTLDTWS
-88 QDKVVILDTD
+88 RDKVVILDAD
-98 LDFTSEGVTLIPT
+98 LDFTSEGITLIPT

-122 IRGFAIEGT
+122 IKGFVIEGT

-174 LISGC
+174 LVSGC
-179 NVNGKM
+179 SVNGTM

-208 ANGMVSGNHRIG
+208 VGGMVSGNHRIG

-225 NKGGITNCTN
+225 NKGGITGCTN

-248 DIQSLTVQE
+248 DIQSLTLEE

-279 VILYSNNN
+279 VILYSTNN

-334 SSQMQYEED
+334 SSRMEYEED
-343 TMEKLSREFPKLHDL
+343 TMEKLSREFPVLHDL
-358 VTKLDN
+358 VTKMDN
-364 DASDMSASLS
+364 DASDMSSALS
-374 DQINVLLDAVAGAQN
+374 DQINVLLDAVEGAQN
-389 AVDNIMSDISG
+389 AVDNIMSDISS

-438 ESPSTTPSTAPSTTP
+438 ESPSTTP

-465 SGTTTEGNENNTGA
+465 SGTTTEGYKNNTGA
-479 STGEGTGTGGGNVG
+479 STGEGTGTGGGNAE
-493 TNRIGNNEGN
+493 TNGNGN

-510 PTGEQSGT
+510 PTGGQSGN
-518 EDSAQA
+518 EDSTQA
-524 SGRNSA
+524 SGQNSA
-530 EGEKGARTAI
+530 EEGARTAI
-540 QDLRTSEEEIAYQIP
+540 QDLRNSEEEIAYQIP
-555 YRLSEPV
+555 YRLSEPAM
-562 PGITETKN
+562 GTTETKN

-583 NDTKGDTKDDSKGDT
+583 NDTKGDTKDDTKGDA

-612 DGDSLDNL
+612 DGDSSDDHPNL
-620 PSLPLVPTPSGGYDF
+620 PLIPTPSGGYDF

-657 KAAYENANRAI
+657 KATYENANRAI
-668 SDTESEIRNRA
+668 SDTEGEIRNRA
-679 DRAKVRVESARTSL
+679 DRAKVRVDSARISL

-698 KIIDQT
+698 KILDQT

-712 DYNQLLLDDL
+712 DHNQLLLDDL

-742 DTDEIFMDVSDDDT
+742 ETDEIFMDVSDDDT

-766 CTNYGKICGDLNVG
+766 CTNYGKISGDLNVG

-803 NATLNVRYKERIVI
+803 NTTLNVRYKERIVI
-817 RECYNSGK
+817 RECFNSGK
-825 VEGKKECAGG
+825 VEGKKECVGG

-843 SIISSMNTGSIS
+843 SIISGMNTGSVS
-855 GDEDKVGGIAGE
+855 SDEDKVGGIAGE
-867 SKGTIRKSSSKCAL
+867 SMGTIRQSSSKCAL

-887 GGIAGKG
+887 GGIAGNG
-894 KTITDCYSMI
+894 KTITDCYSMV
-904 EIQEGNYYLGSIAGQ
+904 EIQEGTYYLGSIAGQ

-927 NNYFVEGCPPG
+927 NNYFVEGCAPG
-938 IDGISLEGEA
+938 IDGISLADEA
-948 QPASYDEFL
+948 QPVSYDEFL

-991 DIARLPEVPEK
+991 DVTKLPEVPQK

-1009 EDFSQ
+1009 EEFSQ

-1029 YITTLEANLDGTKL
+1029 YITTLEADLDGAKL
-1043 PKLLAEG
+1043 PRLLAEG
-1050 TFDTDDSLEIKKVEL
+1050 TFDTDDTLEIKKVEL
-1065 YPEDAET
+1065 YPEDAQT

-1080 LETSDIGKHLY
+1080 LQTSDMGTHLY

-1099 EMENPSIEIYRDKAF
+1099 EMENPSIEVYRDKAF
-1114 VQIDTEQDG
+1114 VPVETGQDG
-1123 SYLVFEC
+1123 SYLVFEY

-1143 AEPVPVALIAILAG
+1143 TEPVPVVLIAVIAG
-1157 ICLVVVFVLII
+1157 VCLVVIFILII

-1176 KKAAR
+1176 KKAA
-1181 TA
+1181 

>member
-13 LITALILPSLQ
+13 LITALILPSLRVT
-24 ISLSAHAETINEDN
+24 LSAHAETINEDN

-131 SNNIGFFRYIQETGQ
+131 SNNIGLFRYIQETGQ

-179 NVNGKM
+179 SVNGKM

-266 VTDIGGIAGSNEG
+266 VTDIGGIAGSNQG

-424 LDKLPTWSPGASPT
+424 LDKLPTWSPDASPT
-438 ESPSTTPSTAPSTTP
+438 ESPGTTP
-453 TGTPTSTPTPTP
+453 TPTPDATPAGTPTSTPTP
-465 SGTTTEGNENNTGA
+465 
-479 STGEGTGTGGGNVG
+479 
-493 TNRIGNNEGN
+493 
-503 GQTPTQN
+503 
-510 PTGEQSGT
+510 
-518 EDSAQA
+518 
-524 SGRNSA
+524 
-530 EGEKGARTAI
+530 EGEGARTVV
-540 QDLRTSEEEIAYQIP
+540 QDLRTSEEEITYQIP
-555 YRLSEPV
+555 HRLSGVQNTTETGTLEQGENSNQPAAQEGEGETATTTSPSSTVSPSRIPV
-562 PGITETKN
+562 PSWLAT
-570 LSQDDADPADDTN
+570 A
-583 NDTKGDTKDDSKGDT
+583 
-598 KDDTNK
+598 
-604 DPKDDTKD
+604 
-612 DGDSLDNL
+612 
-620 PSLPLVPTPSGGYDF
+620 TPSGGYDF

-948 QPASYDEFL
+948 QPVSYDEFL

-1157 ICLVVVFVLII
+1157 ICLVVIFVLII

>member
-13 LITALILPSLQ
+13 LIAALVLPSLRVT
-24 ISLSAHAETINEDN
+24 LSAHAETINEDN
-38 ENKTDDVMEHLQDAA
+38 ENGTDEVMEHLQDAQ
-53 EQDGTLTYDEDQ
+53 EQDETLTYDEDQ
-65 VIWIRGNEDLKELA
+65 VIRISSNEDLKELA
-79 NNCTRDIWS
+79 KNCTLDTWS
-88 QDKVVILDTD
+88 RDKVVILDTD
-98 LDFTSEGVTLIPT
+98 LDFTSEGITLIPT

-122 IRGFAIEGT
+122 IKGFVIEGT

-174 LISGC
+174 LVSGC
-179 NVNGKM
+179 SVNGTM

-208 ANGMVSGNHRIG
+208 VGGMVSGNHRIG

-225 NKGGITNCTN
+225 NKGGITGCTN

-248 DIQSLTVQE
+248 DIQSLTLEE

-279 VILYSNNN
+279 VILYSTNN

-334 SSQMQYEED
+334 SSRMEYEED
-343 TMEKLSREFPKLHDL
+343 TMEKLSREFPVLHDL
-358 VTKLDN
+358 VTKMDN
-364 DASDMSASLS
+364 DASDMSSALS
-374 DQINVLLDAVAGAQN
+374 DQINVLLDAVEGAQN
-389 AVDNIMSDISG
+389 AVDNIMSDISSDFG
-400 DFDNM
+400 DM
-405 SNSLSISGL
+405 SNSLSVTELS
-414 NSPRP
+414 SPRP

-424 LDKLPTWSPGASPT
+424 LDNIPTWSPSASPT
-438 ESPSTTPSTAPSTTP
+438 ESPSTTPSATPSTTP
-453 TGTPTSTPTPTP
+453 TETSTPTPTSDS
-465 SGTTTEGNENNTGA
+465 SGTTTGEGQNNTGTNTGNEQGEGSEPA
-479 STGEGTGTGGGNVG
+479 ATPEQNPNGGENSTGNSTEGG
-493 TNRIGNNEGN
+493 EG
-503 GQTPTQN
+503 
-510 PTGEQSGT
+510 
-518 EDSAQA
+518 AKA
-524 SGRNSA
+524 
-530 EGEKGARTAI
+530 AI
-540 QDLRTSEEEIAYQIP
+540 KDLRTSEEEITYQIP
-555 YRLSEPV
+555 RRLSEPI
-562 PGITETKN
+562 PGTTETKS
-570 LSQDDADPADDTN
+570 LSQDDADQSGVTEPADASNDDSQ
-583 NDTKGDTKDDSKGDT
+583 NDT
-598 KDDTNK
+598 
-604 DPKDDTKD
+604 KDDTKD
-612 DGDSLDNL
+612 DGDSSDNL

-657 KAAYENANRAI
+657 KAAYENANRTI
-668 SDTESEIRNRA
+668 SDTEGEIRNRA
-679 DRAKVRVESARTSL
+679 DRAKVRVDSARISL

-698 KIIDQT
+698 KILDQT

-712 DYNQLLLDDL
+712 DHNQLLLDDL

-742 DTDEIFMDVSDDDT
+742 ETDEIFMDVSDDDT

-766 CTNYGKICGDLNVG
+766 CTNYGKISGDLNVG

-803 NATLNVRYKERIVI
+803 NTTLNVRYKERIVI
-817 RECYNSGK
+817 RECFNSGK
-825 VEGKKECAGG
+825 VEGKKECVGG

-843 SIISSMNTGSIS
+843 SIISGMNTGSVS
-855 GDEDKVGGIAGE
+855 SDEDKVGGIAGE
-867 SKGTIRKSSSKCAL
+867 SMGTIRQSSSKCAL

-887 GGIAGKG
+887 GGIAGNG
-894 KTITDCYSMI
+894 KTITDCYSMV
-904 EIQEGNYYLGSIAGQ
+904 EIQEGTYYLGSIAGQ

-938 IDGISLEGEA
+938 IDGISLVGEA
-948 QPASYDEFL
+948 QPVSYDEFL
-957 ELPDI
+957 ELPDM
-962 PDSFRSIHLTFMADD
+962 PDSFRAIHLTFMADD

-991 DIARLPEVPEK
+991 DVTKLPEVPQK

-1009 EDFSQ
+1009 EEFSQ

-1029 YITTLEANLDGTKL
+1029 YITTLEADLDGAKL
-1043 PKLLAEG
+1043 PRLLAEG
-1050 TFDTDDSLEIKKVEL
+1050 TFDTDDTLEIKKVEL
-1065 YPEDAET
+1065 YPEDAQT

-1080 LETSDIGKHLY
+1080 LQTSDMGTHLY

-1114 VQIDTEQDG
+1114 VPVETGQDG
-1123 SYLVFEC
+1123 SYLVFEY

-1143 AEPVPVALIAILAG
+1143 TEPVPVVLIAVIAG
-1157 ICLVVVFVLII
+1157 VCLVVIFIIII

-1176 KKAAR
+1176 KKAA
-1181 TA
+1181 